1 MRKQLL
7 LMLSLLLYAVGMA
20 AQQPDWGY
28 NPNAYPDEHVIYVGL
43 VDDQGSAVQSFNEN
57 TYLGAFIDGEC
68 RGLAKVSQKSV
79 SDTKTIYYFA
89 LRVKGSDTDNG
100 KAISFRLSVPGA
112 NTSYIYNDLQPAA
125 DAVTYTNKKTTG
137 TLSDLFPLKFIQ
149 PLYYAFTQETV
160 SVKVGEQ
167 LNLLDYITF
176 EPANANIPELN
187 WNMYDESWRENV
199 NIEGNKL
206 TAIKSTGKYG
216 AVGIFPK
223 LWDMKNTGD
232 HTSINVRVIQPAT
245 SIELRDEYKNGITV
259 NLGDTAALNT
269 VLRSGYT
276 TSPADCNEELTW
288 KSSDETALLPMI
300 GSDIGKFNPVKAGT
314 YTMTLSGENASVDL
328 KVTVIKPVEYI
339 NPVGTVKVIKM
350 YVGENLLDIL
360 PSGYKVMPE
369 DAADR
374 SVRYEVNQ
382 SYSDQGVYEDGDGA
396 YKYTDI
402 FGNLY
407 FNEGD
412 EMIALK
418 SGRVRVTIRS
428 VQNPQASCEYEVI
441 VKDGPTSITFKQEEM
456 TFLLPIKDT
465 DKSDISEDIRNNII
479 MTPSWPKYDE
489 NESYDKRSTLL
500 YIQFVKDVTS
510 DTEVITLDYDF
521 TEDKLSASIVN
532 AGRGSV
538 GVIYLSERTVASEEG
553 LKNEEVEIM
562 KKFSVVVMESLKGFN
577 VDNYVEMV
585 STETRDFVLTPD
597 PVGAEVDPSRV
608 EVTITPN
615 SYLPEEWK
623 SMVEIV
629 PTDESKLNYTII
641 PHSVGRATISVK
653 LDGVEVATSNVLIG
667 QRYMQKAG
675 WKWTSFYA
683 GGVRWN
689 SPEYELGNVV
699 EEIRSEDAL
708 LHNDP
713 EYGYFGDLNSLGT
726 GTCYKIKVKEEEP
739 GLLDLRIM
747 YTGAYEDMQT
757 HRQIVP
763 MWNWL
768 GNPYQYDHDINSVFS
783 TEDSNANNF
792 NVGDRIVSK
801 DDGFAEYN
809 GEKWTG
815 TLITLHAGLGYMYF
829 NAGSENVDMEYQRE
843 SLMPQGTPVMNAP
856 QHKQSVWTYNS
867 APFADNMTIVADLGN
882 DYSAERFTVGAFVGD
897 ECRGEG
903 EMIDGKCFITVHA
916 DKGETISFKLHD
928 AVSGEMRT
936 INEQMP
942 FAKMA
947 GSLRAP
953 QRLTVGGIVTGITS
967 ADIASSG
974 IAIVDGQI
982 TVQGMDVADII
993 VCNAS
998 GAVVSTGETTVAGLP
1013 SGVYVVKVKTKDGK
1027 TVTKK
1032 LVK

>member
-1 MRKQLL
+1 
-7 LMLSLLLYAVGMA
+7 MLSLLLYAVGMA

-28 NPNAYPDEHVIYVGL
+28 NPNAYPDEHVIFVGL
-43 VDDQGSAVQSFNEN
+43 VDDQGNAVQSFNDN

-68 RGLAKVSQKSV
+68 RGLAKVSRYSV
-79 SDTKTIYYFA
+79 SDTQTIYYFA
-89 LRVKGSDTDNG
+89 LRVKGTNTDNG
-100 KAISFRLSVPGA
+100 KAITYRLSVGG
-112 NTSYIYNDLQPAA
+112 NQSFVFNDLKPAA
-125 DAVTYTNKKTTG
+125 NAVTYTNNGTTG
-137 TLSDLFPLKFIQ
+137 KLSALYQLTFIRPGYYSIVQ
-149 PLYYAFTQETV
+149 PEV
-160 SVKVGEQ
+160 SVKVGAEF
-167 LNLLDYITF
+167 NLLDHITF
-176 EPANANIPELN
+176 EPANANIPEMN
-187 WNMYDESWRENV
+187 WTMGQGEKENEYAS
-199 NIEGNKL
+199 IKGNTFKAL
-206 TAIKSTGKYG
+206 KSTGKYSWVSVSPNLLG
-216 AVGIFPK
+216 
-223 LWDMKNTGD
+223 MKPTGQY
-232 HTSINVRVIQPAT
+232 TKVSVRVIQPAT

-276 TSPADCNEELTW
+276 TAPADCNEELTW
-288 KSSDETALLPMI
+288 KSSDETAIRPME
-300 GSDIGKFNPVKAGT
+300 GNDIGKFNPVKTGT

-339 NPVGTVKVIKM
+339 NPVGRVKEIKM
-350 YVGENLLDIL
+350 YIGDNLLDIL

-369 DAADR
+369 DATDR
-374 SVRYEVNQ
+374 SVRYEVLPSYNQ
-382 SYSDQGVYEDGDGA
+382 DQEFKYNEILEDKGSDG
-396 YKYTDI
+396 I
-402 FGNLY
+402 FARKPGRAR
-407 FNEGD
+407 
-412 EMIALK
+412 IAII
-418 SGRVRVTIRS
+418 SN
-428 VQNPQASCEYEVI
+428 QNPQATCEYEVI
-441 VKDGPTSITFKQEEM
+441 VKDGPTNITFKQEEM
-456 TFLLPIKDT
+456 TFLMPIKDT
-465 DKSDISEDIRNNII
+465 DKWDISEDIRNNII
-479 MTPSWPKYDE
+479 MTPSWPKYE
-489 NESYDKRSTLL
+489 EYESYDIAQSNLDISSLTDA
-500 YIQFVKDVTS
+500 VKLS
-510 DTEVITLDYDF
+510 YDF
-521 TEDKLSASIVN
+521 KKDIISASVVK
-532 AGRGSV
+532 V
-538 GVIYLSERTVASEEG
+538 GEGWIDISYSSERTIATEEG
-553 LKNEEVEIM
+553 LRNDEYYISNHFHVTI
-562 KKFSVVVMESLKGFN
+562 MESLKGFK
-577 VDNYVEMV
+577 VDGYVEMV

-608 EVTITPN
+608 EVTITPD
-615 SYLPEEWK
+615 SYVSEEWK
-623 SMVEIV
+623 SIVEIV
-629 PTDESKLNYTII
+629 PTDENKLNYTIR
-641 PHSVGRATISVK
+641 PHSVGRAIISVK
-653 LDGVEVATSNVLIG
+653 LDGVEVASSNVLIG

-675 WKWTSFYA
+675 WKWASLY
-683 GGVRWN
+683 GGDVRWN

-713 EYGYFGDLNSLGT
+713 EYGYFGDINRLES

-747 YTGAYEDMQT
+747 YTGAYEDMRT

-768 GNPYQYDHDINSVFS
+768 GNPYQYDHDINSVFVK
-783 TEDSNANNF
+783 EENRNVF

-801 DDGFAEYN
+801 DNGFAEYN

-815 TLITLHAGLGYMYF
+815 TLTTLHAGLGYMYF
-829 NAGSENVDMEYQRE
+829 NAGSENVDMEYLRE
-843 SLMPQGTPVMNAP
+843 GSMPQGTPVMNAP

-882 DYSAERFTVGAFVGD
+882 GYSAERFTVGAFVGD

-953 QRLTVGGIVTGITS
+953 QRLTVGGIVTGITA

-982 TVQGMDVADII
+982 TVQGMDVADVI

-998 GAVVSTGETTVAGLP
+998 GAVVSTGKTTVTGLP

>member
-1 MRKQLL
+1 
-7 LMLSLLLYAVGMA
+7 MLSLLLYAVGMA

-43 VDDQGSAVQSFNEN
+43 VDEQGSAVQSFNDN

-68 RGLAKVSQKSV
+68 RGLAKVSRYSV
-79 SDTKTIYYFA
+79 SDTQTIYYFA
-89 LRVKGSDTDNG
+89 LRVKGTNTDNG
-100 KAISFRLSVPGA
+100 KAISYRLSVGG
-112 NTSYIYNDLQPAA
+112 NQSLVFNDLKPAA
-125 DAVTYTNKKTTG
+125 NAVTYTNNGTTG
-137 TLSDLFPLKFIQ
+137 KLSALYALKFIRPYYYSIVQ
-149 PLYYAFTQETV
+149 PEV
-160 SVKVGEQ
+160 SVKVGAEF
-167 LNLLDYITF
+167 NLLDHITF

-187 WNMYDESWRENV
+187 WTMGQSEKENEYAS
-199 NIEGNKL
+199 IKGNTFKAL
-206 TAIKSTGKYG
+206 KSTGKYG
-216 AVGIFPK
+216 WVSVSPN
-223 LWDMKNTGD
+223 LWDMKPTGQY
-232 HTSINVRVIQPAT
+232 TKVSVRVIQPAT

-328 KVTVIKPVEYI
+328 KVTVIKPVENI
-339 NPVGTVKVIKM
+339 EMVGSVETIKM
-350 YVGENLLDIL
+350 FLGENLLDIL
-360 PSGYKVMPE
+360 PAGYKVMPE
-369 DAADR
+369 DATDR
-374 SVRYEVNQ
+374 SVHYEVNQ
-382 SYSDQGVYEDGDGA
+382 SFSYQGVYEDGDGA

-402 FGNLY
+402 FGDLY

-418 SGRVRVTIRS
+418 PGRVRVTIRS

-441 VKDGPTSITFKQEEM
+441 VKRGPTSITFKQEEM
-456 TFLLPIKDT
+456 TFLMPRKDT
-465 DKSDISEDIRNNII
+465 DKWDISEDIRNNII
-479 MTPSWPKYDE
+479 MTPSWPKYEEYEEYDIA
-489 NESYDKRSTLL
+489 ESDLDILSYTKAVHL
-500 YIQFVKDVTS
+500 Y
-510 DTEVITLDYDF
+510 YDF
-521 TEDKLSASIVN
+521 KNDILSALIDSIGQ
-532 AGRGSV
+532 GRINVS
-538 GVIYLSERTVASEEG
+538 YSSERTIATETG
-553 LKNEEVEIM
+553 LHNDEYNISNH
-562 KKFSVVVMESLKGFN
+562 FNITILESLKGFN
-577 VDNYVEMV
+577 VDGYVEMV

-615 SYLPEEWK
+615 SYVPEEWK

-629 PTDESKLNYTII
+629 PTDESKLNYTIL
-641 PHSVGRATISVK
+641 PHGVGSATISVK
-653 LDGVEVATSNVLIG
+653 LDGVEVATSHVSIG

-683 GGVRWN
+683 GGVSWN

-713 EYGYFGDLNSLGT
+713 EYGYFGDIYSLET
-726 GTCYKIKVKEEEP
+726 GECYKIKVKEEEP

-747 YTGAYEDMQT
+747 YTGAYEDMRT
-757 HRQIVP
+757 HREIVP

-783 TEDSNANNF
+783 TEDTYANKF

-801 DDGFAEYN
+801 DNGFAEYN

-815 TLITLHAGLGYMYF
+815 TLTTLHAGLGYMYF
-829 NAGSENVDMEYQRE
+829 NAASDTIDMEYQRE

-998 GAVVSTGETTVAGLP
+998 GAVVSTGETTVTGLP

>member
-1 MRKQLL
+1 
-7 LMLSLLLYAVGMA
+7 MLSLLLYAVGMA

-43 VDDQGSAVQSFNEN
+43 TEGSLDNCGQKELPEN

-68 RGLAKVSQKSV
+68 RGLAKVQKKSLSV
-79 SDTKTIYYFA
+79 ALTINYFP
-89 LRVKGSDTDNG
+89 LRVKGDTNDEG
-100 KAISFRLSVPGA
+100 KAISFRLLYPGGQL
-112 NTSYIYNDLQPAA
+112 SYVYDLQPAA

-149 PLYYAFTQETV
+149 PLYYGFTQETV

-167 LNLLDYITF
+167 INLLDYITF

-187 WNMYDESWRENV
+187 WNMYEESENV
-199 NIEGNKL
+199 IIEGNKL

-216 AVGIFPK
+216 SVGVFPK
-223 LWDMKNTGD
+223 LWDMKNTGQYSD
-232 HTSINVRVIQPAT
+232 INIRVIQPAT

-276 TSPADCNEELTW
+276 TAPADCNEELTW
-288 KSSDETALLPMI
+288 KSSDETAILPME
-300 GSDIGKFNPVKAGT
+300 GNDIGKFNPVKTGT

-339 NPVGTVKVIKM
+339 NPVGRVKEIKM
-350 YVGENLLDIL
+350 YIGDNLHSIL

-369 DAADR
+369 DATDR
-374 SVRYEVNQ
+374 SVRYEVLPSYNQ
-382 SYSDQGVYEDGDGA
+382 DQEFKYNEILEDNGSEG
-396 YKYTDI
+396 I
-402 FGNLY
+402 FARKPGRAR
-407 FNEGD
+407 
-412 EMIALK
+412 IAII
-418 SGRVRVTIRS
+418 SN
-428 VQNPQASCEYEVI
+428 QNPQASCTYEVI
-441 VKDGPTSITFKQEEM
+441 VKDGPTNITFKQDEM
-456 TFLLPIKDT
+456 TFLMPIKDT
-465 DKSDISEDIRNNII
+465 DKWDISEDIRNNII
-479 MTPSWPKYDE
+479 MTPSWPKYE
-489 NESYDKRSTLL
+489 EYESYDIAQSNLAISSLTDA
-500 YIQFVKDVTS
+500 VKLS
-510 DTEVITLDYDF
+510 YDF
-521 TEDKLSASIVN
+521 KKDSLSASVVK
-532 AGRGSV
+532 V
-538 GVIYLSERTVASEEG
+538 GEGWIDISYSSERTIATEEG
-553 LKNEEVEIM
+553 LRNDEYEISNH
-562 KKFSVVVMESLKGFN
+562 FHVTIMESLKGFK
-577 VDNYVEMV
+577 VDGYVEMV

-597 PVGAEVDPSRV
+597 PVDAEVDPSRV
-608 EVTITPN
+608 EVTITPD
-615 SYLPEEWK
+615 SYVSEEWK
-623 SMVEIV
+623 SIVEIV
-629 PTDESKLNYTII
+629 PTDESKLNYTIR
-641 PHSVGRATISVK
+641 PHSVGRAIISVK
-653 LDGVEVATSNVLIG
+653 LDGVEVASSNVLIG

-675 WKWTSFYA
+675 WKWASLYS
-683 GGVRWN
+683 GDVSWN

-713 EYGYFGDLNSLGT
+713 EYGYFGDINRLES

-747 YTGAYEDMQT
+747 YTGAYEDMRT

-783 TEDSNANNF
+783 TEDAYANNF

-801 DDGFAEYN
+801 DNGFAEYN

-815 TLITLHAGLGYMYF
+815 TLTTLHAGLGYMYF

-953 QRLTVGGIVTGITS
+953 QRLTVGGIVTGITA

-974 IAIVDGQI
+974 IAVVDGQI
-982 TVQGMDVADII
+982 TVQGMDVADVI

-998 GAVVSTGETTVAGLP
+998 GAVVSTGETTITGLP

>member
-1 MRKQLL
+1 
-7 LMLSLLLYAVGMA
+7 MLSLLLYAVGMA

-43 VDDQGSAVQSFNEN
+43 TEGSLDNCGQKELPEN

-68 RGLAKVSQKSV
+68 RGLAKVQKKSLSV
-79 SDTKTIYYFA
+79 ALTINYFP
-89 LRVKGSDTDNG
+89 LRVKGDTNDEG
-100 KAISFRLSVPGA
+100 KAISFRLLYPGGQL
-112 NTSYIYNDLQPAA
+112 SYVYDLQPAA

-149 PLYYAFTQETV
+149 PLYYGFTQETV

-167 LNLLDYITF
+167 INLLDYITF

-187 WNMYDESWRENV
+187 WNMYEESENV
-199 NIEGNKL
+199 IIEGNKL

-216 AVGIFPK
+216 SVGVFPK
-223 LWDMKNTGD
+223 LWDMKNTGQYSD
-232 HTSINVRVIQPAT
+232 INIRVIQPAT

-276 TSPADCNEELTW
+276 TAPADCNEELTW
-288 KSSDETALLPMI
+288 KSNDETAIRPME
-300 GSDIGKFNPVKAGT
+300 GNDIGKFEPVKTGT
-314 YTMTLSGENASVDL
+314 YTMTLGGEKASVDL

-339 NPVGTVKVIKM
+339 EMVGSVKTIKM
-350 YVGENLLDIL
+350 FVGENLLDIL
-360 PSGYKVMPE
+360 PAGYKVMPE
-369 DAADR
+369 DATDR
-374 SVRYEVNQ
+374 SVHYEVNQ
-382 SYSDQGVYEDGDGA
+382 SFSDQGVYEDGDGA

-402 FGNLY
+402 FGDLY

-418 SGRVRVTIRS
+418 PGRVRVTINS
-428 VQNPQASCEYEVI
+428 TQNSRAYCEYEVI
-441 VKDGPTSITFKQEEM
+441 VKRGPTNITFKQEEM
-456 TFLLPIKDT
+456 TFLMPRKDT
-465 DKSDISEDIRNNII
+465 DKWNISEDIRNNII
-479 MTPSWPKYDE
+479 MTPSWPKYEEYEEYDIA
-489 NESYDKRSTLL
+489 ESDLDIRSYTKAVNL
-500 YIQFVKDVTS
+500 YYNFEKDS
-510 DTEVITLDYDF
+510 
-521 TEDKLSASIVN
+521 LSASIDSIGQGWIDV
-532 AGRGSV
+532 S
-538 GVIYLSERTVASEEG
+538 YSSERTIATEEG
-553 LKNEEVEIM
+553 LQNDEYRISNH
-562 KKFSVVVMESLKGFN
+562 FNITILESLKGFK
-577 VDNYVEMV
+577 VDGFVEMV

-597 PVGAEVDPSRV
+597 PVDAEVDPSRV
-608 EVTITPN
+608 EVTITPD
-615 SYLPEEWK
+615 SYVPEEWK
-623 SMVEIV
+623 SIVEIV
-629 PTDESKLNYTII
+629 PTDETMLNYTIR

-653 LDGVEVATSNVLIG
+653 LDGVEVATSHVGIG

-675 WKWTSFYA
+675 WKWASLYG
-683 GGVRWN
+683 GGVSWN

-713 EYGYFGDLNSLGT
+713 EYGYFGDLNSLDT

-747 YTGAYEDMQT
+747 YTGAYEDMRT
-757 HRQIVP
+757 YRQIVP

-768 GNPYQYDHDINSVFS
+768 GNPYQYDHDINSVFVK
-783 TEDSNANNF
+783 EENRNVF

-815 TLITLHAGLGYMYF
+815 TLTTLRAGLGYMYF
-829 NAGSENVDMEYQRE
+829 NAGSENVDMELEHEYY
-843 SLMPQGTPVMNAP
+843 MPQGTPVMNVP

-916 DKGETISFKLHD
+916 DKGETISFKLYD

-953 QRLTVGGIVTGITS
+953 QRLTVGGIVTGITA

-974 IAIVDGQI
+974 IAVVDGQI
-982 TVQGMDVADII
+982 TVQGMDVADVI

-998 GAVVSTGETTVAGLP
+998 GAVVSTGETTVTGLP

>member
-1 MRKQLL
+1 
-7 LMLSLLLYAVGMA
+7 MLSLLLYAVGMA

-43 VDDQGSAVQSFNEN
+43 TEGSLDNCGQKELPEN

-68 RGLAKVSQKSV
+68 RGLAKVQKKSLSV
-79 SDTKTIYYFA
+79 ALTINYFP
-89 LRVKGSDTDNG
+89 LRVKGDTNDEG
-100 KAISFRLSVPGA
+100 KAISFRLLYPGGQL
-112 NTSYIYNDLQPAA
+112 SYVYDLQPAA

-149 PLYYAFTQETV
+149 PLYYGFTQETV

-167 LNLLDYITF
+167 INLLDYITF

-187 WNMYDESWRENV
+187 WNMYEESENV

-216 AVGIFPK
+216 SVGVFPK
-223 LWDMKNTGD
+223 LWDMKNTGQYSD
-232 HTSINVRVIQPAT
+232 INIRVIQPAT

-276 TSPADCNEELTW
+276 TAPADCNEELTW
-288 KSSDETALLPMI
+288 KSSDETAIRPME
-300 GSDIGKFNPVKAGT
+300 GNDIGKFNPVKTGT

-339 NPVGTVKVIKM
+339 NPVGRVKEIKM
-350 YVGENLLDIL
+350 YIGDNLLDIL

-369 DAADR
+369 DATDR
-374 SVRYEVNQ
+374 SVRYEVLPSYNQ
-382 SYSDQGVYEDGDGA
+382 DQDFKYNEILEDNGSEG
-396 YKYTDI
+396 I
-402 FGNLY
+402 FARKPGRAR
-407 FNEGD
+407 
-412 EMIALK
+412 IAII
-418 SGRVRVTIRS
+418 SN
-428 VQNPQASCEYEVI
+428 QNPQATCTYEVI
-441 VKDGPTSITFKQEEM
+441 VKDGPTNITFKQDEM
-456 TFLLPIKDT
+456 TFLMPIKDT
-465 DKSDISEDIRNNII
+465 DKWDISEDIRNNII
-479 MTPSWPKYDE
+479 MTPSWPKYE
-489 NESYDKRSTLL
+489 EYESYDIAQSNLDISSLTDA
-500 YIQFVKDVTS
+500 VKLS
-510 DTEVITLDYDF
+510 YDF
-521 TEDKLSASIVN
+521 KKDIISASVVK
-532 AGRGSV
+532 V
-538 GVIYLSERTVASEEG
+538 GEGWIDISYSSERTIATEEG
-553 LKNEEVEIM
+553 LQNDEYYISNHFHVTIL
-562 KKFSVVVMESLKGFN
+562 ESLKGFK
-577 VDNYVEMV
+577 VDEYVEMV

-615 SYLPEEWK
+615 SYVPEEWK

-629 PTDESKLNYTII
+629 PTDESKLNYTIL
-641 PHSVGRATISVK
+641 PHGVGSATISVK
-653 LDGVEVATSNVLIG
+653 LDGEEVATSYVSIG

-683 GGVRWN
+683 GGVSWN

-699 EEIRSEDAL
+699 EEIRSADAL

-713 EYGYFGDLNSLGT
+713 EYGYFGDLNRLES

-757 HRQIVP
+757 YRQIVP

-801 DDGFAEYN
+801 DNGFAEYN

-815 TLITLHAGLGYMYF
+815 TLTTLHAGLGYMYF

-942 FAKMA
+942 FTKMA

-953 QRLTVGGIVTGITS
+953 QRLTVGGIVTGITA

-974 IAIVDGQI
+974 IAVVDGQI
-982 TVQGMDVADII
+982 TVQGMDVADVI

-998 GAVVSTGETTVAGLP
+998 GAVVSTGETTVTGLP

>member
-1 MRKQLL
+1 
-7 LMLSLLLYAVGMA
+7 MA

-43 VDDQGSAVQSFNEN
+43 VDDQGSAVQSFNDN
-57 TYLGAFIDGEC
+57 TYLGAFIEGEC
-68 RGLAKVSQKSV
+68 RGLAKVSRYSV
-79 SDTKTIYYFA
+79 SDTQTIYYFA
-89 LRVKGSDTDNG
+89 LRVKGTNTDNG
-100 KAISFRLSVPGA
+100 KAISYRLSVGG
-112 NTSYIYNDLQPAA
+112 NQSLVYNDLKPAA
-125 DAVTYTNKKTTG
+125 NAVTYTNNGTTG
-137 TLSDLFPLKFIQ
+137 KLSALYQLTFIRPGYYSIVQ
-149 PLYYAFTQETV
+149 PEV
-160 SVKVGEQ
+160 SVKVGAEF
-167 LNLLDYITF
+167 NLLDHITF
-176 EPANANIPELN
+176 EPANANIPEMN
-187 WNMYDESWRENV
+187 WTMGQGEKENEYAS
-199 NIEGNKL
+199 IKGNTFKAL
-206 TAIKSTGKYG
+206 KSTGKYG
-216 AVGIFPK
+216 SVSVSPN
-223 LWDMKNTGD
+223 LWGMKPAGQYTKV
-232 HTSINVRVIQPAT
+232 SVRVIQPAT

-339 NPVGTVKVIKM
+339 NPVGRVKEIKM
-350 YVGENLLDIL
+350 YIGDNLLSIL

-369 DAADR
+369 DATDR
-374 SVRYEVNQ
+374 SVRYEVLPSYNQ
-382 SYSDQGVYEDGDGA
+382 DQEFKYNEILEDNGSEG
-396 YKYTDI
+396 I
-402 FGNLY
+402 FARKPGRAR
-407 FNEGD
+407 
-412 EMIALK
+412 IAII
-418 SGRVRVTIRS
+418 SN
-428 VQNPQASCEYEVI
+428 QNPQATCTYEVI
-441 VKDGPTSITFKQEEM
+441 VKDGPTNITFKQEEM
-456 TFLLPIKDT
+456 TFLMPIKDT
-465 DKSDISEDIRNNII
+465 DKWDISEDIRNNII
-479 MTPSWPKYDE
+479 MTPSWPKYE
-489 NESYDKRSTLL
+489 EYESYDIAQSNLDISSLTDA
-500 YIQFVKDVTS
+500 VKLS
-510 DTEVITLDYDF
+510 YDF
-521 TEDKLSASIVN
+521 KKDSLSASVVK
-532 AGRGSV
+532 V
-538 GVIYLSERTVASEEG
+538 GEGWIDISYSSERTIATEEG
-553 LKNEEVEIM
+553 LQNDEYYISNHFHVTIL
-562 KKFSVVVMESLKGFN
+562 ESLKGFK
-577 VDNYVEMV
+577 VDGYVDMV

-615 SYLPEEWK
+615 TYVSEEWK
-623 SMVEIV
+623 SIVEIV
-629 PTDESKLNYTII
+629 PTDETMLNYTIK

-653 LDGVEVATSNVLIG
+653 LDGEEVATSYVSIG

-675 WKWTSFYA
+675 WKWTSFYG

-713 EYGYFGDLNSLGT
+713 EYGYFGDIYSLET
-726 GTCYKIKVKEEEP
+726 GECYKIKVKEEEP

-747 YTGAYEDMQT
+747 YTGGYEDMQT

-768 GNPYQYDHDINSVFS
+768 GNPYQYDHDINSVFVK
-783 TEDSNANNF
+783 EENRNVF

-801 DDGFAEYN
+801 DNGFAEYN

-815 TLITLHAGLGYMYF
+815 TLTTLHAGLGYMYF
-829 NAGSENVDMEYQRE
+829 NAGSENVDMEYLHE
-843 SLMPQGTPVMNAP
+843 GSMPQGTPVMNAP

-953 QRLTVGGIVTGITS
+953 QRLTVGGIVTGITA

-974 IAIVDGQI
+974 IAVVDGQI
-982 TVQGMDVADII
+982 TVQGMDVADVI

>member
-1 MRKQLL
+1 
-7 LMLSLLLYAVGMA
+7 MLSLLLYAVGMA
-20 AQQPDWGY
+20 AQQPNWGY
-28 NPNAYPDEHVIYVGL
+28 NPNAYPDEHVIYTGL
-43 VDDQGSAVQSFNEN
+43 TEGSLDNCGQKELPEN

-68 RGLAKVSQKSV
+68 RGLAKVQKKSLSV
-79 SDTKTIYYFA
+79 ALTINYFP
-89 LRVKGSDTDNG
+89 LRVKGDTNDEG
-100 KAISFRLSVPGA
+100 KAISFRLLYPGGQL
-112 NTSYIYNDLQPAA
+112 SYVYDLQPAA

-149 PLYYAFTQETV
+149 PLYYGFTQETV

-167 LNLLDYITF
+167 INLLDYITF

-187 WNMYDESWRENV
+187 WNMYEESENV
-199 NIEGNKL
+199 IIEGNKL

-216 AVGIFPK
+216 SVGVFPK
-223 LWDMKNTGD
+223 LWDMKNTGQYSD
-232 HTSINVRVIQPAT
+232 INIRVIQPAT

-276 TSPADCNEELTW
+276 TAPADCNEELTW
-288 KSSDETALLPMI
+288 KSSDETAILPMI
-300 GSDIGKFNPVKAGT
+300 GSDIGKFNPVKTGT

-339 NPVGTVKVIKM
+339 NPVGRVKDIKM
-350 YVGENLLDIL
+350 YIGDNLLDIL

-369 DAADR
+369 DATDR
-374 SVRYEVNQ
+374 SVRYEVLPSYNQ
-382 SYSDQGVYEDGDGA
+382 DQEFKYNEILEDNGPEG
-396 YKYTDI
+396 I
-402 FGNLY
+402 FARKPGRAR
-407 FNEGD
+407 
-412 EMIALK
+412 IAII
-418 SGRVRVTIRS
+418 SN
-428 VQNPQASCEYEVI
+428 QNPQASCTYEVI
-441 VKDGPTSITFKQEEM
+441 VKDGPTNITFKQEEM
-456 TFLLPIKDT
+456 TFLMPIKDT
-465 DKSDISEDIRNNII
+465 DKWDISEDIRNNII
-479 MTPSWPKYDE
+479 MTPSWPKYE
-489 NESYDKRSTLL
+489 EYESYDIAQSNLDISSLTDA
-500 YIQFVKDVTS
+500 VKLS
-510 DTEVITLDYDF
+510 YDF
-521 TEDKLSASIVN
+521 KKDIISASIVK
-532 AGRGSV
+532 V
-538 GVIYLSERTVASEEG
+538 GEGWIDISYSSERTIATEEG
-553 LKNEEVEIM
+553 LRNDEYEISNH
-562 KKFSVVVMESLKGFN
+562 FHVTIMESLKGFN
-577 VDNYVEMV
+577 VDGYVDMV

-615 SYLPEEWK
+615 TYVSEEWK

-629 PTDESKLNYTII
+629 PTDETMLNYTIR

-653 LDGVEVATSNVLIG
+653 LDGVEVATSYVSIG
-667 QRYMQKAG
+667 QRYVQKAG
-675 WKWTSFYA
+675 WKWTSFYG
-683 GGVRWN
+683 GGVSWN

-713 EYGYFGDLNSLGT
+713 EYGYFGDIYSLET
-726 GTCYKIKVKEEEP
+726 GECYKIKVKEEEP
-739 GLLDLRIM
+739 GLLDLRIR
-747 YTGAYEDMQT
+747 YTGGYEDMQT

-768 GNPYQYDHDINSVFS
+768 GNPYQYDHDINSVFVK
-783 TEDSNANNF
+783 EENRNVF

-815 TLITLHAGLGYMYF
+815 TLTTLRAGLGYMYF
-829 NAGSENVDMEYQRE
+829 NAGSENVDMEYLRE
-843 SLMPQGTPVMNAP
+843 GSMPQGTPVMNAP

-953 QRLTVGGIVTGITS
+953 QRLTVGGIVTGITA

-982 TVQGMDVADII
+982 TVQGMDVADVI

-998 GAVVSTGETTVAGLP
+998 GAVVSTGETTVTGLP

>member
-1 MRKQLL
+1 
-7 LMLSLLLYAVGMA
+7 MLSLLLYAVGMA

-43 VDDQGSAVQSFNEN
+43 VDDKGSAVQSFNAN

-68 RGLAKVSQKSV
+68 RGIAEVSQKSV

-100 KAISFRLSVPGA
+100 KAISFRLSIPGA
-112 NTSYIYNDLQPAA
+112 NMSYIYNDLKPAA
-125 DAVTYTNKKTTG
+125 NAVTYTNKKTTG

-149 PLYYAFTQETV
+149 PLYYGFTQETV

-167 LNLLDYITF
+167 INLLDYITF

-187 WNMYDESWRENV
+187 WNMYEESENV
-199 NIEGNKL
+199 IIEGNKL

-216 AVGIFPK
+216 SVGVFPK
-223 LWDMKNTGD
+223 LWDMKNTGQYSD
-232 HTSINVRVIQPAT
+232 INIRVIQPAT

-276 TSPADCNEELTW
+276 TAPADCNEELTW
-288 KSSDETALLPMI
+288 KSSDETAIRPMTSE
-300 GSDIGKFNPVKAGT
+300 SDLGKFEPVKAGT

-418 SGRVRVTIRS
+418 PGRVRVTIRS

-441 VKDGPTSITFKQEEM
+441 VKRGPTSITFKQEEM

-489 NESYDKRSTLL
+489 NESYDEHPTLL
-500 YIQFVKDVTS
+500 FFEFIRDDTS
-510 DTEVITLDYDF
+510 DTKAITLDYDF

-538 GVIYLSERTVASEEG
+538 NVLYASERTVASEEG
-553 LKNEEVEIM
+553 LKNEEVEII
-562 KKFSVVVMESLKGFN
+562 KAFSVVVMESLKGFN
-577 VDNYVEMV
+577 VDGHVDMV
-585 STETRDFVLTPD
+585 STETHDFVLTPD

-615 SYLPEEWK
+615 SYVPEEWK

-629 PTDESKLNYTII
+629 PTDESKLNYTIL
-641 PHSVGRATISVK
+641 PHGVGSATISVK
-653 LDGVEVATSNVLIG
+653 LDGEEVATSYVSIG

-675 WKWTSFYA
+675 WKWTSLYA
-683 GGVRWN
+683 GGVSWN

-713 EYGYFGDLNSLGT
+713 EYGYFGDIYGLGT

-801 DDGFAEYN
+801 DNGFAEYN

-815 TLITLHAGLGYMYF
+815 TLTTLHAGLGYMYF

-882 DYSAERFTVGAFVGD
+882 EYSAERFTVGAFVGD

-916 DKGETISFKLHD
+916 DKGETVSFKLHD

-942 FAKMA
+942 FTKMA

-998 GAVVSTGETTVAGLP
+998 GAVVSTGETTVTGLP

>member
-1 MRKQLL
+1 
-7 LMLSLLLYAVGMA
+7 MLSLLLYAVGMA

-43 VDDQGSAVQSFNEN
+43 TEGNLDNCGQKELPEN

-68 RGLAKVSQKSV
+68 RGLAKVQKKSLSV
-79 SDTKTIYYFA
+79 ALTINYFP
-89 LRVKGSDTDNG
+89 LRVKGDTNDEG
-100 KAISFRLSVPGA
+100 KAISFRLLYPGGQL
-112 NTSYIYNDLQPAA
+112 SYVYDLQPAA

-149 PLYYAFTQETV
+149 PLYYGFTQETV

-167 LNLLDYITF
+167 INLLDYITF

-187 WNMYDESWRENV
+187 WNMYEESENV
-199 NIEGNKL
+199 IIEGNKL
-206 TAIKSTGKYG
+206 TAIKSTRKYG
-216 AVGIFPK
+216 SVGVFPK
-223 LWDMKNTGD
+223 LWDMKNTGQYSD
-232 HTSINVRVIQPAT
+232 INIRVIQPAT

-276 TSPADCNEELTW
+276 TAPADCNEELTW

-339 NPVGTVKVIKM
+339 EMVGSVKTIKM
-350 YVGENLLDIL
+350 FVGENLLDIL
-360 PSGYKVMPE
+360 PAGYKVMPE
-369 DAADR
+369 DATDR
-374 SVRYEVNQ
+374 SVHYEVNQ
-382 SYSDQGVYEDGDGA
+382 SFSDQGVYEYGDGV

-402 FGNLY
+402 FGDLY

-418 SGRVRVTIRS
+418 PGRVRVTINS
-428 VQNPQASCEYEVI
+428 TQNSRAYCEYEVI
-441 VKDGPTSITFKQEEM
+441 VKRGPTNITFKQEEM
-456 TFLLPIKDT
+456 TFLMPRKDT
-465 DKSDISEDIRNNII
+465 DKWDISEDIRNNII
-479 MTPSWPKYDE
+479 MTPSWPKYEEYEEYDIA
-489 NESYDKRSTLL
+489 ESDLDILSYTKAVKL
-500 YIQFVKDVTS
+500 YYNF
-510 DTEVITLDYDF
+510 E
-521 TEDKLSASIVN
+521 EDSLSASIDSIGG
-532 AGRGSV
+532 GRINVS
-538 GVIYLSERTVASEEG
+538 YSSERTIATEEG
-553 LKNEEVEIM
+553 LQNDEYRISNH
-562 KKFSVVVMESLKGFN
+562 FNITILESLKGFK
-577 VDNYVEMV
+577 VDGYVEMV

-597 PVGAEVDPSRV
+597 PVDAEVDPSRV
-608 EVTITPN
+608 EVTITPD
-615 SYLPEEWK
+615 SYVPEEWK

-629 PTDESKLNYTII
+629 PTDETKLNYTIL

-653 LDGVEVATSNVLIG
+653 LDGVEVATSHVGIG

-675 WKWTSFYA
+675 WKWTSFYS
-683 GGVRWN
+683 GGVSWN
-689 SPEYELGNVV
+689 SPEYELGDVV

-713 EYGYFGDLNSLGT
+713 EYGYFGDLNRLEP

-739 GLLDLRIM
+739 GLLNLRI
-747 YTGAYEDMQT
+747 YPGGYEDMRPY
-757 HRQIVP
+757 RQIVP

-768 GNPYQYDHDINSVFS
+768 GNPYQYDHDINSVFF
-783 TEDSNANNF
+783 TEDANANKF

-801 DDGFAEYN
+801 DNGFAEYN

-815 TLITLHAGLGYMYF
+815 TLTTLHAGLGYMYF
-829 NAGSENVDMEYQRE
+829 NAASDTINMELKYE
-843 SLMPQGTPVMNAP
+843 WNMPQGTPVMNAP

-942 FAKMA
+942 FTKMA

-998 GAVVSTGETTVAGLP
+998 GAVVSTGETTVTGLP

>member
-1 MRKQLL
+1 
-7 LMLSLLLYAVGMA
+7 MA

-43 VDDQGSAVQSFNEN
+43 VDDKGSAVQSFNAN

-68 RGLAKVSQKSV
+68 RGIAEVSQKSV

-100 KAISFRLSVPGA
+100 KAISFRLSIPGT
-112 NTSYIYNDLQPAA
+112 NMSYIYNDLKPAA
-125 DAVTYTNKKTTG
+125 NAVTYTNKKTTG

-149 PLYYAFTQETV
+149 PLYYGFTQETV

-167 LNLLDYITF
+167 INLLDYITF

-187 WNMYDESWRENV
+187 WNMYEESENV
-199 NIEGNKL
+199 IIEGNKL

-216 AVGIFPK
+216 SVGVFPK
-223 LWDMKNTGD
+223 LWDIKNTGQYSD
-232 HTSINVRVIQPAT
+232 INIRVIQPAT

-276 TSPADCNEELTW
+276 TAPADCNEELTW

-300 GSDIGKFNPVKAGT
+300 GSDIGKFNPVKTGT

-339 NPVGTVKVIKM
+339 NPVGRVKEIKM
-350 YVGENLLDIL
+350 YIGDNLLSIL

-369 DAADR
+369 DATDR
-374 SVRYEVNQ
+374 SVHYEVLPNYNQ
-382 SYSDQGVYEDGDGA
+382 DQEFKYNEILEDNGSEG
-396 YKYTDI
+396 I
-402 FGNLY
+402 FARKPGRAR
-407 FNEGD
+407 
-412 EMIALK
+412 IAII
-418 SGRVRVTIRS
+418 SN
-428 VQNPQASCEYEVI
+428 QNPQAACTYEVI
-441 VKDGPTSITFKQEEM
+441 VKDGPTNITFKQEEM
-456 TFLLPIKDT
+456 TFLMPIKDT
-465 DKSDISEDIRNNII
+465 DKWDISEDIRNNII
-479 MTPSWPKYDE
+479 MTPSWPKYE
-489 NESYDKRSTLL
+489 EYESYDIAQSNLDISSLTDAVKL
-500 YIQFVKDVTS
+500 Y
-510 DTEVITLDYDF
+510 YDF
-521 TEDKLSASIVN
+521 KKDSLSASVVK
-532 AGRGSV
+532 V
-538 GVIYLSERTVASEEG
+538 GEGWIDISYSSERTIATEEG
-553 LKNEEVEIM
+553 LRNDEYEISNH
-562 KKFSVVVMESLKGFN
+562 FHVTIMESLKGFK
-577 VDNYVEMV
+577 VDGYVDMV

-608 EVTITPN
+608 EVTITPD
-615 SYLPEEWK
+615 SYVSEEWK
-623 SMVEIV
+623 SIVEIV
-629 PTDESKLNYTII
+629 PTDETMLNYTIR

-653 LDGVEVATSNVLIG
+653 LDGVEVATSYVSIG

-675 WKWTSFYA
+675 WKWTSLYS
-683 GGVRWN
+683 GGVSWN
-689 SPEYELGNVV
+689 SPEYELGDVV

-713 EYGYFGDLNSLGT
+713 EYGYFGDLNRLEP

-739 GLLDLRIM
+739 GLLNLRI
-747 YTGAYEDMQT
+747 YPGGYEDMRPY
-757 HRQIVP
+757 RQIVP

-783 TEDSNANNF
+783 TEDANANKF

-801 DDGFAEYN
+801 DNGFAEYN

-815 TLITLHAGLGYMYF
+815 TLTTLHAGLGYMYF
-829 NAGSENVDMEYQRE
+829 NAASDTINMELKYE
-843 SLMPQGTPVMNAP
+843 WNMPQGTPVMNAP

-882 DYSAERFTVGAFVGD
+882 EYSAERFTVGAFVGE

-903 EMIDGKCFITVHA
+903 EMIEGKCFITVHA
-916 DKGETISFKLHD
+916 DKGETISFKLYD

-953 QRLTVGGIVTGITS
+953 QRLTVGGIVTGITA

-974 IAIVDGQI
+974 IAVVDGQI
-982 TVQGMDVADII
+982 TVQGMDVADVI

-998 GAVVSTGETTVAGLP
+998 GAVVSTGETTVTGLP

>member
-1 MRKQLL
+1 
-7 LMLSLLLYAVGMA
+7 MLSLLLYAVGMA

-43 VDDQGSAVQSFNEN
+43 VDDQGSAVQSFNDN

-68 RGLAKVSQKSV
+68 RGLAKVSRYSV
-79 SDTKTIYYFA
+79 SDTQTIYYFA
-89 LRVKGSDTDNG
+89 LRVKGTNTDNG
-100 KAISFRLSVPGA
+100 KAISYRLSVGG
-112 NTSYIYNDLQPAA
+112 NQSFVFNDLKPAA
-125 DAVTYTNKKTTG
+125 NAVTYTNNGTTG
-137 TLSDLFPLKFIQ
+137 KLSALYQLTFIRPGYYSIVQ
-149 PLYYAFTQETV
+149 PEV
-160 SVKVGEQ
+160 SVKVGAEF
-167 LNLLDYITF
+167 NLLDHITF
-176 EPANANIPELN
+176 EPANANIPEMN
-187 WNMYDESWRENV
+187 WTMGQGEKENEYAS
-199 NIEGNKL
+199 IKGNTFKAL
-206 TAIKSTGKYG
+206 KSTGKYG
-216 AVGIFPK
+216 SVSVSPN
-223 LWDMKNTGD
+223 LWGMKPAGQYTKV
-232 HTSINVRVIQPAT
+232 SIRIIQPAT

-276 TSPADCNEELTW
+276 TAPADCNEELTW
-288 KSSDETALLPMI
+288 KSSDETAIRPMTSE
-300 GSDIGKFNPVKAGT
+300 SDLGKFEPVKTGT
-314 YTMTLSGENASVDL
+314 YTMTLGGENASVDL

-339 NPVGTVKVIKM
+339 NPVGRVKEIKM
-350 YVGENLLDIL
+350 YIGDNLLDIL

-369 DAADR
+369 DATDR
-374 SVRYEVNQ
+374 SVRYEVLPSYNQ
-382 SYSDQGVYEDGDGA
+382 DQEFKYNEILEDKGSEG
-396 YKYTDI
+396 I
-402 FGNLY
+402 FARKPGRAR
-407 FNEGD
+407 
-412 EMIALK
+412 IAII
-418 SGRVRVTIRS
+418 SN
-428 VQNPQASCEYEVI
+428 QNPQATCTYEVI
-441 VKDGPTSITFKQEEM
+441 VKDGPTNITFKQEEM
-456 TFLLPIKDT
+456 TFLMPIKDT
-465 DKSDISEDIRNNII
+465 DKWNISEDIRNNII
-479 MTPSWPKYDE
+479 MTPSWPKYEEYEEYDIA
-489 NESYDKRSTLL
+489 ESDLDILSYTKAVNL
-500 YIQFVKDVTS
+500 YYNFEKDS
-510 DTEVITLDYDF
+510 
-521 TEDKLSASIVN
+521 LSASIDSIGG
-532 AGRGSV
+532 GRIKVS
-538 GVIYLSERTVASEEG
+538 YSSERTIATEEG
-553 LKNEEVEIM
+553 LQNDEYRISNH
-562 KKFSVVVMESLKGFN
+562 FNITILESLKGFK
-577 VDNYVEMV
+577 VDGYVDMV

-597 PVGAEVDPSRV
+597 PVDAEVDPSRV
-608 EVTITPN
+608 EVTITPD
-615 SYLPEEWK
+615 SYVPEEWK

-629 PTDESKLNYTII
+629 PTDETKLNYTIL
-641 PHSVGRATISVK
+641 PHGVGRATISVK
-653 LDGVEVATSNVLIG
+653 LDGVEVATSHVEIG

-675 WKWTSFYA
+675 WKWTSLYS
-683 GGVRWN
+683 GGVSWN

-713 EYGYFGDLNSLGT
+713 EYGYFGDINSLES

-747 YTGAYEDMQT
+747 YTGAYEDMRT

-768 GNPYQYDHDINSVFS
+768 GNPYQYDHDINSVFVK
-783 TEDSNANNF
+783 EENINVF

-815 TLITLHAGLGYMYF
+815 TLTTLHAGLGYMYF

-953 QRLTVGGIVTGITS
+953 QRLTVGGIVTGITA

-974 IAIVDGQI
+974 IAVVDGQI
-982 TVQGMDVADII
+982 TVLGMDVADVI

>member
-1 MRKQLL
+1 
-7 LMLSLLLYAVGMA
+7 MA

-43 VDDQGSAVQSFNEN
+43 VDDQGSAVQSFNDN

-68 RGLAKVSQKSV
+68 RGLAKVSRYSV
-79 SDTKTIYYFA
+79 SDTQTIYYFA
-89 LRVKGSDTDNG
+89 LRVKGTNTDNG
-100 KAISFRLSVPGA
+100 KAISYRLSIPGA
-112 NTSYIYNDLQPAA
+112 NMSYIYNDLKPAA
-125 DAVTYTNKKTTG
+125 NAVTYTNKKTTG

-149 PLYYAFTQETV
+149 PLYYGFTQETV

-167 LNLLDYITF
+167 INLLDYITF

-187 WNMYDESWRENV
+187 WNMYEESENV
-199 NIEGNKL
+199 IIEGNKL

-216 AVGIFPK
+216 SVGVFPK
-223 LWDMKNTGD
+223 LWDMKNTGQYSD
-232 HTSINVRVIQPAT
+232 INIRVIQPAT
-245 SIELRDEYKNGITV
+245 SIELRDEFKNGITV

-276 TSPADCNEELTW
+276 TAPADCNEELTW

-328 KVTVIKPVEYI
+328 KVTVIKPVESI
-339 NPVGTVKVIKM
+339 NPVGTVKEIKM

-418 SGRVRVTIRS
+418 PGRVRVTIRS
-428 VQNPQASCEYEVI
+428 VQNPQVSCTYEVI

-479 MTPSWPKYDE
+479 MTPSWPKFDE
-489 NESYDKRSTLL
+489 NESYDKQRTYLL
-500 YIQFVKDVTS
+500 MECGYG
-510 DTEVITLDYDF
+510 DTKPITLDYDF
-521 TEDKLSASIVN
+521 MEDKLSASIVN
-532 AGRGSV
+532 AGRGTV
-538 GVIYLSERTVASEEG
+538 NVLYVSERTVASEEG

-562 KKFSVVVMESLKGFN
+562 KEFSVVVMESLKGFN
-577 VDNYVEMV
+577 VDGYVEMV

-608 EVTITPN
+608 EVTITPD
-615 SYLPEEWK
+615 SYVSEEWK

-629 PTDESKLNYTII
+629 PTDETMLNYTIK

-653 LDGVEVATSNVLIG
+653 LDGVEVATSHVGIG

-675 WKWTSFYA
+675 WKWTSLYS
-683 GGVRWN
+683 GGVSWN
-689 SPEYELGNVV
+689 SPEYELGDVV

-713 EYGYFGDLNSLGT
+713 EYGYFGDLNRLEP

-739 GLLDLRIM
+739 GLLNLRI
-747 YTGAYEDMQT
+747 YPGGYEDMRPY
-757 HRQIVP
+757 RQIVP

-783 TEDSNANNF
+783 TEDANANKF

-801 DDGFAEYN
+801 DNGFAEYN

-815 TLITLHAGLGYMYF
+815 TLTTLHAGLGYMYF
-829 NAGSENVDMEYQRE
+829 NAASDTINMELKYE
-843 SLMPQGTPVMNAP
+843 WNMPQGTPVMNAP

-974 IAIVDGQI
+974 IAVVDGQI

-998 GAVVSTGETTVAGLP
+998 GAVVSTGETTVTGLP

>member
-1 MRKQLL
+1 
-7 LMLSLLLYAVGMA
+7 MA

-43 VDDQGSAVQSFNEN
+43 VDDQGSAVQSFNDN

-68 RGLAKVSQKSV
+68 RGLAKVSRYSV
-79 SDTKTIYYFA
+79 SDTQTIYYFA
-89 LRVKGSDTDNG
+89 LRVKGTNTDNG
-100 KAISFRLSVPGA
+100 KAISYRLSVGG
-112 NTSYIYNDLQPAA
+112 NHSFVFNDLKPAA
-125 DAVTYTNKKTTG
+125 NAVTYTNNGTTG
-137 TLSDLFPLKFIQ
+137 KLSALYQLTFIRPGYYSIVQ
-149 PLYYAFTQETV
+149 PEV
-160 SVKVGEQ
+160 SVKVGAEF
-167 LNLLDYITF
+167 NLLDHITF
-176 EPANANIPELN
+176 EPANANIPEMN
-187 WNMYDESWRENV
+187 WTMGQGEKENEYAS
-199 NIEGNKL
+199 IKGNTFKAL
-206 TAIKSTGKYG
+206 KSTGKYSWVNVSPNLLG
-216 AVGIFPK
+216 
-223 LWDMKNTGD
+223 MKPTGQY
-232 HTSINVRVIQPAT
+232 TKVSVRVIQPAT

-276 TSPADCNEELTW
+276 TAPADCNEELTW
-288 KSSDETALLPMI
+288 KSSDETAIRPMTSE
-300 GSDIGKFNPVKAGT
+300 SDLGKFEPVKTGT

-339 NPVGTVKVIKM
+339 EMVGSVKTIKM
-350 YVGENLLDIL
+350 FVGENLLNIL
-360 PSGYKVMPE
+360 PAGYKVMPE
-369 DAADR
+369 DATDR
-374 SVRYEVNQ
+374 SVKYEVNQ
-382 SYSDQGVYEDGDGA
+382 SFSDQGVYEDGDGA

-402 FGNLY
+402 FGDIH

-418 SGRVRVTIRS
+418 PGRVRVTINS
-428 VQNPQASCEYEVI
+428 TQNSRAYCEYEVI
-441 VKDGPTSITFKQEEM
+441 VKRGPTSITFKQEEM
-456 TFLLPIKDT
+456 TFLMPRKDT
-465 DKSDISEDIRNNII
+465 DKWDISEDIRNNII
-479 MTPSWPKYDE
+479 MTPSWPKYEEYEEYDIAQSDLDIL
-489 NESYDKRSTLL
+489 SYTKAVNL
-500 YIQFVKDVTS
+500 YYNFEKDS
-510 DTEVITLDYDF
+510 
-521 TEDKLSASIVN
+521 LSASIDSIGQ
-532 AGRGSV
+532 GRINVS
-538 GVIYLSERTVASEEG
+538 YSSERTIATEEG
-553 LKNEEVEIM
+553 LQNDEYRISNH
-562 KKFSVVVMESLKGFN
+562 FNITILESLKGFK
-577 VDNYVEMV
+577 VDGYVEMV

-597 PVGAEVDPSRV
+597 PVDAEVDPSRV
-608 EVTITPN
+608 EVTITP
-615 SYLPEEWK
+615 YTDVPEEWK
-623 SMVEIV
+623 SIVEIV
-629 PTDESKLNYTII
+629 PTDETMLNYTIK

-653 LDGVEVATSNVLIG
+653 LDGVEVATSHVGIG

-675 WKWTSFYA
+675 WKWTSLYS
-683 GGVRWN
+683 GGVSWN
-689 SPEYELGNVV
+689 SPEYELGDVV

-713 EYGYFGDLNSLGT
+713 EYGYFGDLNRLEPGE
-726 GTCYKIKVKEEEP
+726 CYKIKVKEEEP
-739 GLLDLRIM
+739 GLLNLRI
-747 YTGAYEDMQT
+747 YPGGYEDMRPY
-757 HRQIVP
+757 RQIVP

-783 TEDSNANNF
+783 TEDANANKF

-801 DDGFAEYN
+801 DNGFAEYN

-815 TLITLHAGLGYMYF
+815 TLTTLHAGLGYMYF
-829 NAGSENVDMEYQRE
+829 NAASDTINMELKYE
-843 SLMPQGTPVMNAP
+843 WNMPQGTPVMNAP

-882 DYSAERFTVGAFVGD
+882 DYSAERLTVGAFVGD

-953 QRLTVGGIVTGITS
+953 QRLTVGGIVTGITA

-974 IAIVDGQI
+974 IAVVDGQI
-982 TVQGMDVADII
+982 TVQGMDVADVI

-998 GAVVSTGETTVAGLP
+998 GAVVSTGETTVTGLP

>member
-1 MRKQLL
+1 
-7 LMLSLLLYAVGMA
+7 MA

-43 VDDQGSAVQSFNEN
+43 VDDKGSAVQSFNAN

-68 RGLAKVSQKSV
+68 RGIAEVSQKSV

-112 NTSYIYNDLQPAA
+112 NTSYIYNDLKPAA
-125 DAVTYTNKKTTG
+125 NAVTYTNKKTTG

-149 PLYYAFTQETV
+149 PLYYGFTQETV

-167 LNLLDYITF
+167 INLLDYITF

-187 WNMYDESWRENV
+187 WNMYEESENV
-199 NIEGNKL
+199 IIEGNKL

-216 AVGIFPK
+216 SVGVFPK
-223 LWDMKNTGD
+223 LWDMKNTGQYSD
-232 HTSINVRVIQPAT
+232 INIRVIQPAT

-276 TSPADCNEELTW
+276 TAPADCNEELTW
-288 KSSDETALLPMI
+288 KSSDETAILPMI
-300 GSDIGKFNPVKAGT
+300 GSDIGKFNPVKTGT

-339 NPVGTVKVIKM
+339 NPVGMVKEIKM
-350 YVGENLLDIL
+350 YVGENLLNIL

-374 SVRYEVNQ
+374 SVKYEVNQ
-382 SYSDQGVYEDGDGA
+382 SFSDQGVYEDGDGA

-402 FGNLY
+402 FGDLY

-418 SGRVRVTIRS
+418 PGRVRVTIRS

-465 DKSDISEDIRNNII
+465 DKSDISEDIRNNVI
-479 MTPSWPKYDE
+479 MTPSWPKFNG
-489 NESYDKRSTLL
+489 NESYDKRSTYLFFEF
-500 YIQFVKDVTS
+500 IKDVTS
-510 DTEVITLDYDF
+510 DTKAITLNYDF
-521 TEDKLSASIVN
+521 IEDKLSASIVN
-532 AGRGSV
+532 AGRGTV
-538 GVIYLSERTVASEEG
+538 NVLYVSERTVASEEG

-562 KKFSVVVMESLKGFN
+562 KEFSVVVLESLKGFK
-577 VDNYVEMV
+577 VDGYVEMV

-608 EVTITPN
+608 EVTITPD
-615 SYLPEEWK
+615 SYVSEEWK

-629 PTDESKLNYTII
+629 PTDETMLNYTIR

-653 LDGVEVATSNVLIG
+653 LDGVEVATSYVSIG

-675 WKWTSFYA
+675 WKWASLY
-683 GGVRWN
+683 GGDVSWN

-713 EYGYFGDLNSLGT
+713 EYGYFGDINRLES

-747 YTGAYEDMQT
+747 YTGAYEDMRT

-801 DDGFAEYN
+801 DNGFAEYN

-815 TLITLHAGLGYMYF
+815 TLTTLHAGLGYMYF

-882 DYSAERFTVGAFVGD
+882 EYSAERFTVGAFVGD

-942 FAKMA
+942 FTKMA

-953 QRLTVGGIVTGITS
+953 QRLTVGGIVTDITA

>member
-1 MRKQLL
+1 M
-7 LMLSLLLYAVGMA
+7 
-20 AQQPDWGY
+20 
-28 NPNAYPDEHVIYVGL
+28 
-43 VDDQGSAVQSFNEN
+43 
-57 TYLGAFIDGEC
+57 
-68 RGLAKVSQKSV
+68 
-79 SDTKTIYYFA
+79 
-89 LRVKGSDTDNG
+89 
-100 KAISFRLSVPGA
+100 
-112 NTSYIYNDLQPAA
+112 
-125 DAVTYTNKKTTG
+125 
-137 TLSDLFPLKFIQ
+137 
-149 PLYYAFTQETV
+149 
-160 SVKVGEQ
+160 SVKVGAEF
-167 LNLLDYITF
+167 NLLDHITF
-176 EPANANIPELN
+176 EPANANIPEMN
-187 WNMYDESWRENV
+187 WTMGQGEKENEYAS
-199 NIEGNKL
+199 IKGNTFKAL
-206 TAIKSTGKYG
+206 KSTGKYSWVSVSPNLLG
-216 AVGIFPK
+216 
-223 LWDMKNTGD
+223 MKPTGQY
-232 HTSINVRVIQPAT
+232 TKVSVRVIQPAT

-276 TSPADCNEELTW
+276 TAPADCNEELTW

-339 NPVGTVKVIKM
+339 NPVGTVKEIKM

-369 DAADR
+369 DATDR
-374 SVRYEVNQ
+374 SVRYEVWS
-382 SYSDQGVYEDGDGA
+382 SYNEDQELKPYEILEDNGSEG
-396 YKYTDI
+396 I
-402 FGNLY
+402 FARKPGRAR
-407 FNEGD
+407 
-412 EMIALK
+412 IAII
-418 SGRVRVTIRS
+418 SN
-428 VQNPQASCEYEVI
+428 QNPQASCTYEVI
-441 VKDGPTSITFKQEEM
+441 VKDGPTNITFKQDEM
-456 TFLLPIKDT
+456 TFLMPRKDT
-465 DKSDISEDIRNNII
+465 DKWDITEDIRNNII
-479 MTPSWPKYDE
+479 MTPSWPKYE
-489 NESYDKRSTLL
+489 EYESYDIAQSNLDISSLTDAVNL
-500 YIQFVKDVTS
+500 Y
-510 DTEVITLDYDF
+510 YDF
-521 TEDKLSASIVN
+521 KKDSLSASVVK
-532 AGRGSV
+532 V
-538 GVIYLSERTVASEEG
+538 GEGWIDISYSSERTIATEEG
-553 LKNEEVEIM
+553 LKNDEYEISNH
-562 KKFSVVVMESLKGFN
+562 FHVTILESLKGFK
-577 VDNYVEMV
+577 VDGYVEMV

-615 SYLPEEWK
+615 SYVPEEWK

-629 PTDESKLNYTII
+629 PTDETKLNYTIL
-641 PHSVGRATISVK
+641 PHGVGSATISVK
-653 LDGVEVATSNVLIG
+653 LDGVEVATSHVNIG

-683 GGVRWN
+683 SSVRWN

-713 EYGYFGDLNSLGT
+713 EYGYFGDINSLES

-768 GNPYQYDHDINSVFS
+768 GNPYQYDHDINSVFVK
-783 TEDSNANNF
+783 EENINVF

-815 TLITLHAGLGYMYF
+815 TLTTLHAGLGYMYF
-829 NAGSENVDMEYQRE
+829 NAASDTIDMEYLRE
-843 SLMPQGTPVMNAP
+843 GSMPQGTPVMNAP

-953 QRLTVGGIVTGITS
+953 QRLTVGGIVTGITA

-982 TVQGMDVADII
+982 TVQGMDVADVI

-998 GAVVSTGETTVAGLP
+998 GAAVSTGETTVAGLP

>member
-1 MRKQLL
+1 
-7 LMLSLLLYAVGMA
+7 MLSLLLYAVGMA

-43 VDDQGSAVQSFNEN
+43 VDDQGNAVQSFNDN
-57 TYLGAFIDGEC
+57 TYLGAFIEGEC
-68 RGLAKVSQKSV
+68 HGLAKVSRYSV
-79 SDTKTIYYFA
+79 SDTQSIYYFA
-89 LRVKGSDTDNG
+89 LRVKGTNTDNG
-100 KAISFRLSVPGA
+100 KAISYRLSVGG
-112 NTSYIYNDLQPAA
+112 NHSFVFNDLKPAA
-125 DAVTYTNKKTTG
+125 NAVTYTNNGTTG
-137 TLSDLFPLKFIQ
+137 KLSALYQLTFIRPGYYSIVQ
-149 PLYYAFTQETV
+149 PEV
-160 SVKVGEQ
+160 SVKVGAEF
-167 LNLLDYITF
+167 NLLDHITF
-176 EPANANIPELN
+176 EPANANIPEMN
-187 WNMYDESWRENV
+187 WTMGQGEKENEYAS
-199 NIEGNKL
+199 IKGNTFKAL
-206 TAIKSTGKYG
+206 KSTGKYG
-216 AVGIFPK
+216 SVSVSPN
-223 LWDMKNTGD
+223 LWGMKPTGQY
-232 HTSINVRVIQPAT
+232 TKVSIRVIQPAT

-276 TSPADCNEELTW
+276 TAPADCNEELTW
-288 KSSDETALLPMI
+288 KSSDETAIRPMTSE
-300 GSDIGKFNPVKAGT
+300 SDLGKFEPVKTGT

-339 NPVGTVKVIKM
+339 NPVGRVKEIKM
-350 YVGENLLDIL
+350 YIGDNLLSIL

-369 DAADR
+369 DATDR
-374 SVRYEVNQ
+374 SVHYEVLPSYNQ
-382 SYSDQGVYEDGDGA
+382 DQEFKYNEILEDKGSEG
-396 YKYTDI
+396 I
-402 FGNLY
+402 FARKPGRAR
-407 FNEGD
+407 
-412 EMIALK
+412 IAII
-418 SGRVRVTIRS
+418 SN
-428 VQNPQASCEYEVI
+428 QNPQATCTYEVI
-441 VKDGPTSITFKQEEM
+441 VKDGPTNITFKQEEM
-456 TFLLPIKDT
+456 TFLMPIKDT
-465 DKSDISEDIRNNII
+465 DKWDISEDIRNNII
-479 MTPSWPKYDE
+479 MTPSWPKYE
-489 NESYDKRSTLL
+489 EYESYDIAQSNLDISSLTDA
-500 YIQFVKDVTS
+500 VKLS
-510 DTEVITLDYDF
+510 YDF
-521 TEDKLSASIVN
+521 KKDSLSASVVK
-532 AGRGSV
+532 V
-538 GVIYLSERTVASEEG
+538 GEGWIDISYSSERTIATEEG
-553 LKNEEVEIM
+553 LQNDEYYISNHFHVTIL
-562 KKFSVVVMESLKGFN
+562 ESLKGFK
-577 VDNYVEMV
+577 VDEYVEMV

-615 SYLPEEWK
+615 TYVSEEWK
-623 SMVEIV
+623 SIVEIV
-629 PTDESKLNYTII
+629 PTDETMLNYTIK

-653 LDGVEVATSNVLIG
+653 LDGEEVATSYVSIG

-675 WKWTSFYA
+675 WKWTSFYG

-713 EYGYFGDLNSLGT
+713 EYGYFGDIYSLET
-726 GTCYKIKVKEEEP
+726 GECYKIKVKEEEP

-747 YTGAYEDMQT
+747 YTGGYEDMRT

-768 GNPYQYDHDINSVFS
+768 GNPYQYDHDINSVFVK
-783 TEDSNANNF
+783 EENRNVF

-815 TLITLHAGLGYMYF
+815 TLTTLRAGLGYMYF
-829 NAGSENVDMEYQRE
+829 NAGSENVDMEYLHE
-843 SLMPQGTPVMNAP
+843 GSMPQGTPVMNAP

-882 DYSAERFTVGAFVGD
+882 EYSAERFTVGAFVGD

-953 QRLTVGGIVTGITS
+953 QRLTVGGIVTGITA

-974 IAIVDGQI
+974 IAVVDGQI
-982 TVQGMDVADII
+982 TVQGMDVADVI

>member
-1 MRKQLL
+1 
-7 LMLSLLLYAVGMA
+7 MLSLLLYAVGMA

-43 VDDQGSAVQSFNEN
+43 VDDQGSAVQSFNDN
-57 TYLGAFIDGEC
+57 TYLGAFIEGEC

-79 SDTKTIYYFA
+79 SDTQTIYYFA
-89 LRVKGSDTDNG
+89 LRVKGTNTDNG
-100 KAISFRLSVPGA
+100 KAISYRLSVGG
-112 NTSYIYNDLQPAA
+112 NQSFVFNDLKPAA
-125 DAVTYTNKKTTG
+125 NAVTYTNNGTTG
-137 TLSDLFPLKFIQ
+137 KLSALYQLTFIRPGYYSIVQ
-149 PLYYAFTQETV
+149 PEV
-160 SVKVGEQ
+160 SVKVGAEF
-167 LNLLDYITF
+167 NLLDHITF
-176 EPANANIPELN
+176 EPANANIPEMN
-187 WNMYDESWRENV
+187 WTMGQGEKENEYAS
-199 NIEGNKL
+199 IKGNTFKAL
-206 TAIKSTGKYG
+206 KSTGKYSWVSVSPNLLG
-216 AVGIFPK
+216 
-223 LWDMKNTGD
+223 MKPTGQY
-232 HTSINVRVIQPAT
+232 TKVSIRVIQPAT

-276 TSPADCNEELTW
+276 TAPADCNEELTW
-288 KSSDETALLPMI
+288 KSSDETAIRPME
-300 GSDIGKFNPVKAGT
+300 GNDIGKFNPVKTGT

-339 NPVGTVKVIKM
+339 NPVGRVKEIKM
-350 YVGENLLDIL
+350 YIGDNLLSIL

-369 DAADR
+369 DATDR
-374 SVRYEVNQ
+374 SVRYEVLPSYNQ
-382 SYSDQGVYEDGDGA
+382 DQEFKYNEILEDNGPEG
-396 YKYTDI
+396 I
-402 FGNLY
+402 FARKPGRAR
-407 FNEGD
+407 
-412 EMIALK
+412 IAII
-418 SGRVRVTIRS
+418 SN
-428 VQNPQASCEYEVI
+428 QNPQASCTYEVI
-441 VKDGPTSITFKQEEM
+441 VKDGPTNITFKQEEM
-456 TFLLPIKDT
+456 TFLMPIKDT
-465 DKSDISEDIRNNII
+465 DKWDISEDIRNNII
-479 MTPSWPKYDE
+479 MTPSWPKYE
-489 NESYDKRSTLL
+489 EYESYDIAQSNLDISSLTDAVKL
-500 YIQFVKDVTS
+500 Y
-510 DTEVITLDYDF
+510 YDF
-521 TEDKLSASIVN
+521 KKDIISASVVK
-532 AGRGSV
+532 V
-538 GVIYLSERTVASEEG
+538 GEGWIDISYSSERTIATEEG
-553 LKNEEVEIM
+553 LQNDEYYISNHFHVTIL
-562 KKFSVVVMESLKGFN
+562 ESLKGFK
-577 VDNYVEMV
+577 VDGYVEMV

-608 EVTITPN
+608 EVTITPD
-615 SYLPEEWK
+615 SYVSEEWK
-623 SMVEIV
+623 SIVEIV
-629 PTDESKLNYTII
+629 PTDENKLNYTIR
-641 PHSVGRATISVK
+641 PHSVGRAIISVK
-653 LDGVEVATSNVLIG
+653 LDGVEVASSNVLIG

-675 WKWTSFYA
+675 WKWASLY
-683 GGVRWN
+683 GGDVSWN

-713 EYGYFGDLNSLGT
+713 EYGYFGDINRLES

-747 YTGAYEDMQT
+747 YTGAYEDMRT

-783 TEDSNANNF
+783 TEDTYAANKF

-815 TLITLHAGLGYMYF
+815 TLTTLRAGLGYMYF
-829 NAGSENVDMEYQRE
+829 NAGSENVDMEYLRE
-843 SLMPQGTPVMNAP
+843 GSMPQGTPVMNAP

-867 APFADNMTIVADLGN
+867 APFADNMTIIADLGN

-953 QRLTVGGIVTGITS
+953 QRLTVGGIVTGITA

-974 IAIVDGQI
+974 IAVVDGQI
-982 TVQGMDVADII
+982 TVQGMDVADVI

-998 GAVVSTGETTVAGLP
+998 GAVVSTGETTVTGLP

>member
-1 MRKQLL
+1 
-7 LMLSLLLYAVGMA
+7 
-20 AQQPDWGY
+20 
-28 NPNAYPDEHVIYVGL
+28 
-43 VDDQGSAVQSFNEN
+43 
-57 TYLGAFIDGEC
+57 
-68 RGLAKVSQKSV
+68 
-79 SDTKTIYYFA
+79 
-89 LRVKGSDTDNG
+89 
-100 KAISFRLSVPGA
+100 
-112 NTSYIYNDLQPAA
+112 
-125 DAVTYTNKKTTG
+125 
-137 TLSDLFPLKFIQ
+137 
-149 PLYYAFTQETV
+149 
-160 SVKVGEQ
+160 
-167 LNLLDYITF
+167 
-176 EPANANIPELN
+176 
-187 WNMYDESWRENV
+187 MYEESENV

-216 AVGIFPK
+216 SVGVFPK
-223 LWDMKNTGD
+223 LWDMKNTGQYSD
-232 HTSINVRVIQPAT
+232 INIRVIQPAT

-276 TSPADCNEELTW
+276 TAPADCNEELTW
-288 KSSDETALLPMI
+288 KSSDETAILPME
-300 GSDIGKFNPVKAGT
+300 GNDIGKFNPVKTGT

-339 NPVGTVKVIKM
+339 NPVGRVKEIKM
-350 YVGENLLDIL
+350 YIGDNLHSIL

-369 DAADR
+369 DATDR
-374 SVRYEVNQ
+374 SVRYEVLPSYNQ
-382 SYSDQGVYEDGDGA
+382 DQEFKYNEILEDNGSEG
-396 YKYTDI
+396 I
-402 FGNLY
+402 FARKPGRAR
-407 FNEGD
+407 
-412 EMIALK
+412 IAII
-418 SGRVRVTIRS
+418 SN
-428 VQNPQASCEYEVI
+428 QNPQASCTYEVI
-441 VKDGPTSITFKQEEM
+441 VKDGPTNITFKQDEM
-456 TFLLPIKDT
+456 TFLMPIKDT
-465 DKSDISEDIRNNII
+465 DKWDISEDIRNNII
-479 MTPSWPKYDE
+479 MTPSWPKYE
-489 NESYDKRSTLL
+489 EYESYDIAQSNLDISSLTDAVKL
-500 YIQFVKDVTS
+500 Y
-510 DTEVITLDYDF
+510 YDF
-521 TEDKLSASIVN
+521 KKDSLSASVVK
-532 AGRGSV
+532 V
-538 GVIYLSERTVASEEG
+538 GEGWIDISYSSERTIATEEG
-553 LKNEEVEIM
+553 LRNDEYEISNH
-562 KKFSVVVMESLKGFN
+562 FHVTIMESLKGFK
-577 VDNYVEMV
+577 VDGYVEMV

-608 EVTITPN
+608 EVTITPD
-615 SYLPEEWK
+615 SYVSEEWK
-623 SMVEIV
+623 SIVEIV
-629 PTDESKLNYTII
+629 PTDETMLNYTIR
-641 PHSVGRATISVK
+641 PHSVGRAIISVK

-675 WKWTSFYA
+675 WKWASLY
-683 GGVRWN
+683 GGDVSWN

-713 EYGYFGDLNSLGT
+713 EYGYFGDINRLES

-747 YTGAYEDMQT
+747 YTGAYEDMRT

-783 TEDSNANNF
+783 TEDTYAANKF

-815 TLITLHAGLGYMYF
+815 TLTTLRAGLGYMYF

-843 SLMPQGTPVMNAP
+843 SLMPQGTPVM
-856 QHKQSVWTYNS
+856 
-867 APFADNMTIVADLGN
+867 TIVADLGN
-882 DYSAERFTVGAFVGD
+882 EYSAERFTVGAFVGD

-953 QRLTVGGIVTGITS
+953 QRLTVGGIVTGITA

-974 IAIVDGQI
+974 IAVVDGQI
-982 TVQGMDVADII
+982 TVQGMDVADVI

-998 GAVVSTGETTVAGLP
+998 GAVVSTGETTVTGLP

>member
-1 MRKQLL
+1 
-7 LMLSLLLYAVGMA
+7 MA

-43 VDDQGSAVQSFNEN
+43 TEGSLDNCGQKELPEN

-68 RGLAKVSQKSV
+68 RGLAKVQKKSLSV
-79 SDTKTIYYFA
+79 ALTINYFP
-89 LRVKGSDTDNG
+89 LRVKGDTNDEG
-100 KAISFRLSVPGA
+100 KAISFRLLYPGGQL
-112 NTSYIYNDLQPAA
+112 SYVYDLQPAA

-149 PLYYAFTQETV
+149 PLYYGFTQETV

-167 LNLLDYITF
+167 INLLDYITF

-187 WNMYDESWRENV
+187 WNMYEESENV

-216 AVGIFPK
+216 SVGVFPK
-223 LWDMKNTGD
+223 LWDMKNTGQYSD
-232 HTSINVRVIQPAT
+232 INIRVIQPAT

-276 TSPADCNEELTW
+276 TAPADCNEELTW
-288 KSSDETALLPMI
+288 KSNDETAILPMI
-300 GSDIGKFNPVKAGT
+300 GSDIGKFNPVKPGT

-339 NPVGTVKVIKM
+339 NPVGRVKEIKM
-350 YVGENLLDIL
+350 YIGDNLLSIL
-360 PSGYKVMPE
+360 PSGYKIMPE
-369 DAADR
+369 DATDR
-374 SVRYEVNQ
+374 SVRYEVLPSYNQ
-382 SYSDQGVYEDGDGA
+382 DQEFKYNEILEDNGSEG
-396 YKYTDI
+396 I
-402 FGNLY
+402 FARKPGRAR
-407 FNEGD
+407 
-412 EMIALK
+412 IAII
-418 SGRVRVTIRS
+418 SN
-428 VQNPQASCEYEVI
+428 QNPQASCTYEVI
-441 VKDGPTSITFKQEEM
+441 VKDGPTNITFKQEEM
-456 TFLLPIKDT
+456 TFLMPIKDT
-465 DKSDISEDIRNNII
+465 DKWDISEDIRNNII
-479 MTPSWPKYDE
+479 MTPSWPKYE
-489 NESYDKRSTLL
+489 EYESYDIAQSNLDISSLTDAVKL
-500 YIQFVKDVTS
+500 Y
-510 DTEVITLDYDF
+510 YDF
-521 TEDKLSASIVN
+521 KKDSLSASVVK
-532 AGRGSV
+532 V
-538 GVIYLSERTVASEEG
+538 GEGWIDISYSSERTIATEEG
-553 LKNEEVEIM
+553 LRNDEYEISNH
-562 KKFSVVVMESLKGFN
+562 FHVTILESLKGFK
-577 VDNYVEMV
+577 VDGYVDMV

-608 EVTITPN
+608 EVTIVDA
-615 SYLPEEWK
+615 SVPEMWK
-623 SMVEIV
+623 SIVEIV
-629 PTDESKLNYTII
+629 PTDETMLNYTIR

-653 LDGVEVATSNVLIG
+653 LDGVEVATSYVGIG

-675 WKWTSFYA
+675 WKWTSLYS
-683 GGVRWN
+683 GGVSWN

-713 EYGYFGDLNSLGT
+713 EYGYFGDLNRLEP

-739 GLLDLRIM
+739 GLLNLRI
-747 YTGAYEDMQT
+747 YPGGYEDMRPY
-757 HRQIVP
+757 RQIVP

-783 TEDSNANNF
+783 TEDANANKF

-801 DDGFAEYN
+801 DNGFAEYN

-815 TLITLHAGLGYMYF
+815 TLTTLHAGLGYMYF
-829 NAGSENVDMEYQRE
+829 NAASDTINMELKYE
-843 SLMPQGTPVMNAP
+843 WNMPQGTPVMNAP

-953 QRLTVGGIVTGITS
+953 QRLTVGGIVTGITA

-974 IAIVDGQI
+974 IAVVDGQI
-982 TVQGMDVADII
+982 TVQGMDVADVI

-998 GAVVSTGETTVAGLP
+998 GAVVSTGETTVTGLP

>member
-1 MRKQLL
+1 
-7 LMLSLLLYAVGMA
+7 MA

-43 VDDQGSAVQSFNEN
+43 VDDKGSAVQSFNAN

-68 RGLAKVSQKSV
+68 RGIAEVSQKSV

-100 KAISFRLSVPGA
+100 KAISFRLSIPGT
-112 NTSYIYNDLQPAA
+112 NMSYIYNDLKPAA
-125 DAVTYTNKKTTG
+125 NAVTYTNKKTTG
-137 TLSDLFPLKFIQ
+137 TLSALYPLTFIQ
-149 PLYYAFTQETV
+149 SWVCGYTQTFV
-160 SVKVGEQ
+160 SVKVGEEI
-167 LNLLDYITF
+167 NLLDYLKFTP
-176 EPANANIPELN
+176 ENANIPELIWGIN
-187 WNMYDESWRENV
+187 RNHREYV
-199 NIEGNKL
+199 TITGNTLKAL
-206 TAIKSTGKYG
+206 KSTKFVG
-216 AVGIFPK
+216 AATVSAK
-223 LWDMKNTGD
+223 LKDFTFSSENQSLKIT
-232 HTSINVRVIQPAT
+232 VIQPAT
-245 SIELRDEYKNGITV
+245 SIELLDEYKNGITV
-259 NLGDTAALNT
+259 NLGDTSVLNT
-269 VLRSGYT
+269 VLHKCFNIL
-276 TSPADCNEELTW
+276 PEDCNEKMWW
-288 KSSDETALLPMI
+288 KSNDETAIRPME
-300 GSDIGKFNPVKAGT
+300 GNDIGKFEPVKTGT
-314 YTMTLSGENASVDL
+314 YTMTLGGEKASVDL

-339 NPVGTVKVIKM
+339 NPVGRVKEIKM
-350 YVGENLLDIL
+350 YIGDNLLDIL

-369 DAADR
+369 DATDR
-374 SVRYEVNQ
+374 SVRYEVLPSYNQ
-382 SYSDQGVYEDGDGA
+382 DQEFKYNEILEDKGPEG
-396 YKYTDI
+396 I
-402 FGNLY
+402 FASKPGRAR
-407 FNEGD
+407 
-412 EMIALK
+412 IAII
-418 SGRVRVTIRS
+418 SN
-428 VQNPQASCEYEVI
+428 QNPQATCTYEVI
-441 VKDGPTSITFKQEEM
+441 VKDGPTNITFKQEEM
-456 TFLLPIKDT
+456 TFLMPIKDT
-465 DKSDISEDIRNNII
+465 DKWDISEDIRNNII
-479 MTPSWPKYDE
+479 MTPSWPKYE
-489 NESYDKRSTLL
+489 EYESYDIAQSNLDISSLTDA
-500 YIQFVKDVTS
+500 VKLS
-510 DTEVITLDYDF
+510 YDF
-521 TEDKLSASIVN
+521 KKDIISASVVK
-532 AGRGSV
+532 V
-538 GVIYLSERTVASEEG
+538 GEGWIDISYSSERTIATEEG
-553 LKNEEVEIM
+553 LQNDEYEISNH
-562 KKFSVVVMESLKGFN
+562 FHVTILESLKGFK
-577 VDNYVEMV
+577 VDGYVDMV

-608 EVTITPN
+608 EVTIEDA
-615 SYLPEEWK
+615 SVPEMWK
-623 SMVEIV
+623 SIVEIV
-629 PTDESKLNYTII
+629 PTDETMLNYTIK

-653 LDGVEVATSNVLIG
+653 LDGVEVATSYVGIG
-667 QRYMQKAG
+667 QRYIQKAG
-675 WKWTSFYA
+675 WKWTSLYS
-683 GGVRWN
+683 GGVSWN
-689 SPEYELGNVV
+689 SPEYELGDVV

-713 EYGYFGDLNSLGT
+713 EYGYFGDLNRLEP

-739 GLLDLRIM
+739 GLLNLRI
-747 YTGAYEDMQT
+747 YPGGYEDMRPY
-757 HRQIVP
+757 RQIVP

-783 TEDSNANNF
+783 TEDANANKF

-801 DDGFAEYN
+801 DNGFAEYN

-815 TLITLHAGLGYMYF
+815 TLTTLHAGLGYMYF
-829 NAGSENVDMEYQRE
+829 NAASDTINMELKYE
-843 SLMPQGTPVMNAP
+843 WNMPQGTPVMNAP

-953 QRLTVGGIVTGITS
+953 QRLTVGGIVTGITA

-974 IAIVDGQI
+974 IAVVDGQI
-982 TVQGMDVADII
+982 TVQGMDVADVI

-998 GAVVSTGETTVAGLP
+998 GAVVSTGETTVTGLP

>member
-1 MRKQLL
+1 
-7 LMLSLLLYAVGMA
+7 MLSLLLYAVGMA

-28 NPNAYPDEHVIYVGL
+28 NPNAYPDEHVIFVGL
-43 VDDQGSAVQSFNEN
+43 VDDQGSAVQSFNDN
-57 TYLGAFIDGEC
+57 TYLGAFIEGEC
-68 RGLAKVSQKSV
+68 RGLAKVSRYSV
-79 SDTKTIYYFA
+79 SDTQTIYYFA
-89 LRVKGSDTDNG
+89 LRVKGTNTDNG
-100 KAISFRLSVPGA
+100 KAISYRLSVGG
-112 NTSYIYNDLQPAA
+112 NQSFVFNDLKPAA
-125 DAVTYTNKKTTG
+125 NAVTYTNNGTTG
-137 TLSDLFPLKFIQ
+137 KLSALYQLTFIRPGYYSIVQ
-149 PLYYAFTQETV
+149 PEV
-160 SVKVGEQ
+160 RVKVGAEF
-167 LNLLDYITF
+167 NLLDHITF
-176 EPANANIPELN
+176 EPANANIPEMN
-187 WNMYDESWRENV
+187 WTMGQGEKENEYAS
-199 NIEGNKL
+199 IKGNTFKAL
-206 TAIKSTGKYG
+206 KSTGKYG
-216 AVGIFPK
+216 WVNVSPNLLG
-223 LWDMKNTGD
+223 MKPTGQY
-232 HTSINVRVIQPAT
+232 TKVSVRVIQPAT

-276 TSPADCNEELTW
+276 TAPADCNEELTW
-288 KSSDETALLPMI
+288 KSNDETAILPMI
-300 GSDIGKFNPVKAGT
+300 GSDIGKFNPVKTGT

-339 NPVGTVKVIKM
+339 NPVGRVKEIKM
-350 YVGENLLDIL
+350 YIGDNLLSIL

-369 DAADR
+369 DATDR
-374 SVRYEVNQ
+374 SVHYEVLPNYNQ
-382 SYSDQGVYEDGDGA
+382 DQEFKYNEILEDNGSEG
-396 YKYTDI
+396 I
-402 FGNLY
+402 FARKPGRAR
-407 FNEGD
+407 
-412 EMIALK
+412 IAII
-418 SGRVRVTIRS
+418 SN
-428 VQNPQASCEYEVI
+428 QNPQATCTYEVI
-441 VKDGPTSITFKQEEM
+441 VKDGPTNITFKQEEM
-456 TFLLPIKDT
+456 TFLMPIKDT
-465 DKSDISEDIRNNII
+465 DKWDISEDIRNNII
-479 MTPSWPKYDE
+479 MTPSWPKYE
-489 NESYDKRSTLL
+489 EYESYDIAQSNLDISSLTDAVKL
-500 YIQFVKDVTS
+500 Y
-510 DTEVITLDYDF
+510 YDF
-521 TEDKLSASIVN
+521 KKDSLSASVVK
-532 AGRGSV
+532 V
-538 GVIYLSERTVASEEG
+538 GEGWIDISYSSERTIATEEG
-553 LKNEEVEIM
+553 LRNDEYEISNH
-562 KKFSVVVMESLKGFN
+562 FHVTIMESLKGFK
-577 VDNYVEMV
+577 VDGYVDMV

-608 EVTITPN
+608 EVTITPD
-615 SYLPEEWK
+615 SYVSEEWK

-629 PTDESKLNYTII
+629 PTDETMLNYTIR

-653 LDGVEVATSNVLIG
+653 LDGVEVATSHVEIG

-675 WKWTSFYA
+675 WKWASLYG

-713 EYGYFGDLNSLGT
+713 EYGYFGDIYSLES

-747 YTGAYEDMQT
+747 YTGAYEDMRT

-783 TEDSNANNF
+783 TEDAYANKF

-815 TLITLHAGLGYMYF
+815 TLTTLHAGLGYMYF
-829 NAGSENVDMEYQRE
+829 NAGSENVDMEYLRE
-843 SLMPQGTPVMNAP
+843 GSMPQGTPVMNAP

-953 QRLTVGGIVTGITS
+953 QRLTVGGIVTGITA

-974 IAIVDGQI
+974 IAVVDGQI
-982 TVQGMDVADII
+982 TVQGMDVADVI

-998 GAVVSTGETTVAGLP
+998 GAVVSTGETTVTGLP

>member
-1 MRKQLL
+1 
-7 LMLSLLLYAVGMA
+7 MLSLLLYAVGMA

-43 VDDQGSAVQSFNEN
+43 VDDQGNAVQSFNDN
-57 TYLGAFIDGEC
+57 TYLGAFIDGKC
-68 RGLAKVSQKSV
+68 RGLAKVSRYSV
-79 SDTKTIYYFA
+79 SDTQTIYYFA
-89 LRVKGSDTDNG
+89 LRVKGTNTDNG
-100 KAISFRLSVPGA
+100 KAISYRLSVGG
-112 NTSYIYNDLQPAA
+112 NQSFVFNDLKPAA
-125 DAVTYTNKKTTG
+125 NAVTYTNNGTTG
-137 TLSDLFPLKFIQ
+137 KLSALYQLTFIRPGYYSIVQ
-149 PLYYAFTQETV
+149 PEV
-160 SVKVGEQ
+160 NVKVGAEF
-167 LNLLDYITF
+167 NLLDHITF
-176 EPANANIPELN
+176 EPANANIPEMN
-187 WNMYDESWRENV
+187 WTMGQGEKENEYAS
-199 NIEGNKL
+199 IKGNTFKAL
-206 TAIKSTGKYG
+206 KSTGKYIWVSVSPNLLG
-216 AVGIFPK
+216 
-223 LWDMKNTGD
+223 MKPTGQY
-232 HTSINVRVIQPAT
+232 TEISVRVIQPAT

-276 TSPADCNEELTW
+276 TAPADCNEELTW
-288 KSSDETALLPMI
+288 KSSDETAIRPMTSE
-300 GSDIGKFNPVKAGT
+300 SDLGKFNPVKAGT

-339 NPVGTVKVIKM
+339 NPVGRVKEIKM
-350 YVGENLLDIL
+350 YIGDNLLDIL

-369 DAADR
+369 DATDR
-374 SVRYEVNQ
+374 SVRYEVLPSYNQ
-382 SYSDQGVYEDGDGA
+382 DQEFKYNEILEDKGSEG
-396 YKYTDI
+396 I
-402 FGNLY
+402 FARKPGRAR
-407 FNEGD
+407 
-412 EMIALK
+412 IAII
-418 SGRVRVTIRS
+418 SN
-428 VQNPQASCEYEVI
+428 QNPQASCTYEVI
-441 VKDGPTSITFKQEEM
+441 VKDGPTNITFKQDEM
-456 TFLLPIKDT
+456 TFLMPIKDT
-465 DKSDISEDIRNNII
+465 DKWDISEDIRNNII
-479 MTPSWPKYDE
+479 MTPSWPKYE
-489 NESYDKRSTLL
+489 EYESYDIAQSNLDISSLTDA
-500 YIQFVKDVTS
+500 VKLS
-510 DTEVITLDYDF
+510 YDF
-521 TEDKLSASIVN
+521 KKDSLSASVVK
-532 AGRGSV
+532 V
-538 GVIYLSERTVASEEG
+538 GEGWIDISYSSERTIATEEG
-553 LKNEEVEIM
+553 LQNDEYYISNHFHVTIL
-562 KKFSVVVMESLKGFN
+562 ESLKGFK
-577 VDNYVEMV
+577 VDGYVDMV

-615 SYLPEEWK
+615 TYVSEEWK
-623 SMVEIV
+623 SIVEIV
-629 PTDESKLNYTII
+629 PTDETMLNYTIK

-653 LDGVEVATSNVLIG
+653 LDGEEVATSYVSIG

-675 WKWTSFYA
+675 WKWTSFYG

-713 EYGYFGDLNSLGT
+713 EYGYFGDIYSLET
-726 GTCYKIKVKEEEP
+726 GECYKIKVKEEEP
-739 GLLDLRIM
+739 GLLDLKIM
-747 YTGAYEDMQT
+747 YTGGYEDMQT

-768 GNPYQYDHDINSVFS
+768 GNPYQYDHDINSVFVK
-783 TEDSNANNF
+783 EENRNVF

-801 DDGFAEYN
+801 DNGFAEYN

-815 TLITLHAGLGYMYF
+815 TLTTLHAGLGYMYF
-829 NAGSENVDMEYQRE
+829 NAGSENVDMEYLRE
-843 SLMPQGTPVMNAP
+843 GSMPQGTPVMNAP

-953 QRLTVGGIVTGITS
+953 QRLTVGGIVTGITA

-974 IAIVDGQI
+974 IAVVDGQI
-982 TVQGMDVADII
+982 TVQGMDVADVI

-998 GAVVSTGETTVAGLP
+998 GAVVSTGETTVTGLP

>member
-1 MRKQLL
+1 
-7 LMLSLLLYAVGMA
+7 MLSLLLYAVGMA

-43 VDDQGSAVQSFNEN
+43 VDDQGNAVQSFNDN
-57 TYLGAFIDGEC
+57 TYLGAFIEGEC

-79 SDTKTIYYFA
+79 SDTQTIYYFA
-89 LRVKGSDTDNG
+89 LRVKGTNTDNG
-100 KAISFRLSVPGA
+100 KAITYRLSVGG
-112 NTSYIYNDLQPAA
+112 NQSFVFNDLKPAA
-125 DAVTYTNKKTTG
+125 NAVTYTNNGTTG
-137 TLSDLFPLKFIQ
+137 KLSALYQLTFIRPGYYSIVQ
-149 PLYYAFTQETV
+149 PEV
-160 SVKVGEQ
+160 SVKVGAEF
-167 LNLLDYITF
+167 NLLDHITF
-176 EPANANIPELN
+176 EPANANIPEMN
-187 WNMYDESWRENV
+187 WTMGQGEKENEYAS
-199 NIEGNKL
+199 IKGNTFKAL
-206 TAIKSTGKYG
+206 KSTGKYIWVSVSPNLLG
-216 AVGIFPK
+216 
-223 LWDMKNTGD
+223 MKPTGQY
-232 HTSINVRVIQPAT
+232 TKVSVRVIQPAT

-276 TSPADCNEELTW
+276 TAPADCNEELTW
-288 KSSDETALLPMI
+288 KSSDETAIRPME
-300 GSDIGKFNPVKAGT
+300 GNDIGKFEPVKTGT
-314 YTMTLSGENASVDL
+314 YTMTLGGENASVDL

-339 NPVGTVKVIKM
+339 NPVGRVKEIKM
-350 YVGENLLDIL
+350 YIGDNLLDIL

-369 DAADR
+369 DATDR
-374 SVRYEVNQ
+374 SVRYEVLPSYNQ
-382 SYSDQGVYEDGDGA
+382 DQEFKYNEILEDNGSEG
-396 YKYTDI
+396 I
-402 FGNLY
+402 FARKPGRAR
-407 FNEGD
+407 
-412 EMIALK
+412 IAII
-418 SGRVRVTIRS
+418 SN
-428 VQNPQASCEYEVI
+428 QNPQASCTYEVI
-441 VKDGPTSITFKQEEM
+441 VKDGPTNITFKQDEM
-456 TFLLPIKDT
+456 TFLMPIKDT
-465 DKSDISEDIRNNII
+465 DKWDISEDIRNNII
-479 MTPSWPKYDE
+479 MTPSWPKYE
-489 NESYDKRSTLL
+489 EYESYDIAQSNLDISSLTDA
-500 YIQFVKDVTS
+500 VKLS
-510 DTEVITLDYDF
+510 YDF
-521 TEDKLSASIVN
+521 KKDIISASIVK
-532 AGRGSV
+532 V
-538 GVIYLSERTVASEEG
+538 GEGWIDISYSSERTIATEEG
-553 LKNEEVEIM
+553 LQNDEYEISNH
-562 KKFSVVVMESLKGFN
+562 FHVTILESLKGFK
-577 VDNYVEMV
+577 VDGYVDMV

-597 PVGAEVDPSRV
+597 PVDAEVDPSRV
-608 EVTITPN
+608 EVTIVDA
-615 SYLPEEWK
+615 SVPEMWK
-623 SMVEIV
+623 SIVEIV
-629 PTDESKLNYTII
+629 PTDETMLNYTIK

-653 LDGVEVATSNVLIG
+653 LDGEEVATSYVSIG

-675 WKWTSFYA
+675 WKWTSLYS
-683 GGVRWN
+683 GGVSWN

-713 EYGYFGDLNSLGT
+713 EYGYFGDINRLES

-747 YTGAYEDMQT
+747 YTGAYEDMRT

-783 TEDSNANNF
+783 TEDAYANKF

-801 DDGFAEYN
+801 DNGFAEYN

-815 TLITLHAGLGYMYF
+815 TLTTLHAGLGYMYF

-953 QRLTVGGIVTGITS
+953 QRLTVGGIVTGITA

-974 IAIVDGQI
+974 IAVVDGQI

>member
-1 MRKQLL
+1 
-7 LMLSLLLYAVGMA
+7 MLSLLLYAVGMA

-43 VDDQGSAVQSFNEN
+43 VDDKGSAVQSFNDN

-68 RGLAKVSQKSV
+68 RGIAEVSQKSV

-100 KAISFRLSVPGA
+100 KAISFRLSIPGA
-112 NTSYIYNDLQPAA
+112 NMSYIYNDLKPAA
-125 DAVTYTNKKTTG
+125 NAVTYTNKKTTG

-149 PLYYAFTQETV
+149 PLYYGFTQETV

-167 LNLLDYITF
+167 INLLDYITF

-187 WNMYDESWRENV
+187 WNMYEESENV
-199 NIEGNKL
+199 IIEGNKL

-216 AVGIFPK
+216 SVGVFPK
-223 LWDMKNTGD
+223 LWDMKNTGQYSD
-232 HTSINVRVIQPAT
+232 INIRVIQSAT

-276 TSPADCNEELTW
+276 TAPADCNEELTW

-300 GSDIGKFNPVKAGT
+300 GSDIGKFNPVKTGT

-339 NPVGTVKVIKM
+339 NPVGRVKEIKM
-350 YVGENLLDIL
+350 YIGDNLLDIL

-369 DAADR
+369 DATDR
-374 SVRYEVNQ
+374 SVRYEVLPSYNQ
-382 SYSDQGVYEDGDGA
+382 DQEFKYNEILEDNGSEG
-396 YKYTDI
+396 I
-402 FGNLY
+402 FARKPGRAR
-407 FNEGD
+407 
-412 EMIALK
+412 IAII
-418 SGRVRVTIRS
+418 SN
-428 VQNPQASCEYEVI
+428 QNPQAACTYEVI
-441 VKDGPTSITFKQEEM
+441 VKDGPTNITFKQEEM
-456 TFLLPIKDT
+456 TFLMPIKDT
-465 DKSDISEDIRNNII
+465 DKWDISEDIRNNII
-479 MTPSWPKYDE
+479 MTPSWPKYE
-489 NESYDKRSTLL
+489 EYESYDIAQSNLDISSLTDA
-500 YIQFVKDVTS
+500 VKLS
-510 DTEVITLDYDF
+510 YDF
-521 TEDKLSASIVN
+521 KKDSLSASVVK
-532 AGRGSV
+532 V
-538 GVIYLSERTVASEEG
+538 GEGWIDISYSSERTIATEEG
-553 LKNEEVEIM
+553 LRNDEYYISNHFHVTI
-562 KKFSVVVMESLKGFN
+562 MESLKGFK
-577 VDNYVEMV
+577 VDGYVEMV

-608 EVTITPN
+608 EVTITPD
-615 SYLPEEWK
+615 SYVSEEWK
-623 SMVEIV
+623 SIVEIV
-629 PTDESKLNYTII
+629 PTDENKLNYTIR
-641 PHSVGRATISVK
+641 PHSVGRAIISVK
-653 LDGVEVATSNVLIG
+653 LDGVEVASSNVLIG

-675 WKWTSFYA
+675 WKWASFYS
-683 GGVRWN
+683 GDVSWN

-713 EYGYFGDLNSLGT
+713 EYGYFGDINRLES

-747 YTGAYEDMQT
+747 YTGAYEDMRT

-783 TEDSNANNF
+783 TEDAYANKF

-801 DDGFAEYN
+801 DNGFAEYN

-815 TLITLHAGLGYMYF
+815 TLTTLHAGLGYMYF

-953 QRLTVGGIVTGITS
+953 QRLTVGGIVTGITA

-974 IAIVDGQI
+974 IAVVDGQI
-982 TVQGMDVADII
+982 TVQGMDVADVI

-998 GAVVSTGETTVAGLP
+998 GAVVSTGETTVTGLP

>member
-1 MRKQLL
+1 
-7 LMLSLLLYAVGMA
+7 MLFLLLYAVGMA

-28 NPNAYPDEHVIYVGL
+28 NPNAYPDEHVIFVGL
-43 VDDQGSAVQSFNEN
+43 VDDKGSAVQSFNDN

-68 RGLAKVSQKSV
+68 RGLAKVSRYSV
-79 SDTKTIYYFA
+79 SDTQTIYYFA
-89 LRVKGSDTDNG
+89 LRVKGTNTDNG
-100 KAISFRLSVPGA
+100 KAISYRLSVGG
-112 NTSYIYNDLQPAA
+112 NQSFVFNDLKPAA
-125 DAVTYTNKKTTG
+125 NAVTYTNNGTTG
-137 TLSDLFPLKFIQ
+137 KLSALYQLTFIRPGYYSIVQ
-149 PLYYAFTQETV
+149 PEV
-160 SVKVGEQ
+160 NVKVGAEF
-167 LNLLDYITF
+167 NLLDHITF
-176 EPANANIPELN
+176 EPANANIPEMN
-187 WNMYDESWRENV
+187 WTMGQGEKENEYAS
-199 NIEGNKL
+199 IKGNTFKAL
-206 TAIKSTGKYG
+206 KSTGKYSWVSVSPNLLG
-216 AVGIFPK
+216 
-223 LWDMKNTGD
+223 MKPTGQY
-232 HTSINVRVIQPAT
+232 TEISVRVIQPAT

-276 TSPADCNEELTW
+276 TAPADCNEELTW
-288 KSSDETALLPMI
+288 KSSDETAIRPMTSE
-300 GSDIGKFNPVKAGT
+300 SDLGKFNPVKTGT

-339 NPVGTVKVIKM
+339 NPVGRVKEIKM
-350 YVGENLLDIL
+350 YIGDNLLDIL

-369 DAADR
+369 DATDR
-374 SVRYEVNQ
+374 SVRYEVLPSYNQ
-382 SYSDQGVYEDGDGA
+382 DQEFKYNEILEDNGPEG
-396 YKYTDI
+396 I
-402 FGNLY
+402 FARKPGRAC
-407 FNEGD
+407 
-412 EMIALK
+412 IAII
-418 SGRVRVTIRS
+418 SN
-428 VQNPQASCEYEVI
+428 QNPQATCTYEVI
-441 VKDGPTSITFKQEEM
+441 VKDGPTNITFKQEEM
-456 TFLLPIKDT
+456 TFLMPITDT
-465 DKSDISEDIRNNII
+465 DKWDISEDIRNNII
-479 MTPSWPKYDE
+479 MTPSWPKYE
-489 NESYDKRSTLL
+489 EYESYDIAQSNLDISSLTDAVKL
-500 YIQFVKDVTS
+500 Y
-510 DTEVITLDYDF
+510 YDF
-521 TEDKLSASIVN
+521 KKDSLSASVVK
-532 AGRGSV
+532 V
-538 GVIYLSERTVASEEG
+538 GEGWIDISYSSERTIATEEG
-553 LKNEEVEIM
+553 LQNDEYEISNH
-562 KKFSVVVMESLKGFN
+562 FHVTILESLKGFK
-577 VDNYVEMV
+577 VDGYVEMV

-597 PVGAEVDPSRV
+597 PVDAEVDPSRV
-608 EVTITPN
+608 EVTITPD
-615 SYLPEEWK
+615 SYVSEEWK
-623 SMVEIV
+623 SIVEIV
-629 PTDESKLNYTII
+629 PTDESKLNYTIR
-641 PHSVGRATISVK
+641 PHSVGRAIISVK
-653 LDGVEVATSNVLIG
+653 LDGVEVASSNVLIG

-675 WKWTSFYA
+675 WKWASLY
-683 GGVRWN
+683 GGDVSWN

-713 EYGYFGDLNSLGT
+713 EYGYFGDINRLES

-747 YTGAYEDMQT
+747 YTGAYEDMRT

-783 TEDSNANNF
+783 TEDAYANNF

-801 DDGFAEYN
+801 DNGFAEYN

-815 TLITLHAGLGYMYF
+815 TLTTLHAGLGYMYF
-829 NAGSENVDMEYQRE
+829 NAGSENVDMEYLRE
-843 SLMPQGTPVMNAP
+843 GRMPQGTPVMNAP

-953 QRLTVGGIVTGITS
+953 QRLTVGGIVTGITA

-974 IAIVDGQI
+974 IAVVDGQI
-982 TVQGMDVADII
+982 TVQGMDVADVI

-998 GAVVSTGETTVAGLP
+998 GAVVSTGETTVTGLP

>member
-1 MRKQLL
+1 
-7 LMLSLLLYAVGMA
+7 MLSLLLYAVGMA

-43 VDDQGSAVQSFNEN
+43 VDDQGSAVQSFNDN
-57 TYLGAFIDGEC
+57 TYLGAFIEGEC
-68 RGLAKVSQKSV
+68 RGLAKVSRYSV
-79 SDTKTIYYFA
+79 SDTQTIYYFA
-89 LRVKGSDTDNG
+89 LRVKGTNTDNG
-100 KAISFRLSVPGA
+100 KAITYRLSVGG
-112 NTSYIYNDLQPAA
+112 NQSLVFNDLKPAA
-125 DAVTYTNKKTTG
+125 NAVTYTNNGTTG
-137 TLSDLFPLKFIQ
+137 KLSALYQLTFIRPGYYSIVQ
-149 PLYYAFTQETV
+149 PEV
-160 SVKVGEQ
+160 SVKVGAEF
-167 LNLLDYITF
+167 NLLDHITF
-176 EPANANIPELN
+176 EPANANIPEMN
-187 WNMYDESWRENV
+187 WTMGQGEKENEYAS
-199 NIEGNKL
+199 IKGNTFKAL
-206 TAIKSTGKYG
+206 KSTGKYG
-216 AVGIFPK
+216 SVSVSPN
-223 LWDMKNTGD
+223 LWGMKPAGQYTKV
-232 HTSINVRVIQPAT
+232 SIRIIQPAT

-276 TSPADCNEELTW
+276 TAPADCNEELTW
-288 KSSDETALLPMI
+288 KSSDETAIRPME
-300 GSDIGKFNPVKAGT
+300 GNDIGKFEPVKPGT

-328 KVTVIKPVEYI
+328 KVTVVKPVESI
-339 NPVGTVKVIKM
+339 IPVGSVKIIKM
-350 YVGENLLDIL
+350 YIGDNLLDIL

-369 DAADR
+369 DATDR
-374 SVRYEVNQ
+374 SVRYEVLP
-382 SYSDQGVYEDGDGA
+382 SYDKDQEFKYNEILEDNGSEG
-396 YKYTDI
+396 I
-402 FGNLY
+402 FARKPGRAR
-407 FNEGD
+407 
-412 EMIALK
+412 IAII
-418 SGRVRVTIRS
+418 SN
-428 VQNPQASCEYEVI
+428 QNPQMVCEYEVI
-441 VKDGPTSITFKQEEM
+441 VKDGPTNISFKQDEM
-456 TFLLPIKDT
+456 TFLLPRKDT

-479 MTPSWPKYDE
+479 MTPSWPKYEE
-489 NESYDKRSTLL
+489 NEYYDIAQSN
-500 YIQFVKDVTS
+500 
-510 DTEVITLDYDF
+510 LDISSLTDAVNVYYDF
-521 TEDKLSASIVN
+521 KKDSISASIVK
-532 AGRGSV
+532 V
-538 GVIYLSERTVASEEG
+538 GEGWIDITYSSERTIATEEG
-553 LKNEEVEIM
+553 LKNDEYEISNH
-562 KKFSVVVMESLKGFN
+562 FHVTIMESLKGFN
-577 VDNYVEMV
+577 VDGYVDMV

-629 PTDESKLNYTII
+629 PTDESKLNYTIL
-641 PHSVGRATISVK
+641 PHGVGSATISVK
-653 LDGVEVATSNVLIG
+653 LDGEEVATSHVSIG

-675 WKWTSFYA
+675 WKWASLYG

-699 EEIRSEDAL
+699 EEIRSEGAL

-713 EYGYFGDLNSLGT
+713 EYGYFGDIYSLET

-783 TEDSNANNF
+783 TEDTYANKF

-801 DDGFAEYN
+801 DNGFAEYN

-815 TLITLHAGLGYMYF
+815 TLTTLHAGLGYMYF

-953 QRLTVGGIVTGITS
+953 QRLTVGGIVTGITA

-974 IAIVDGQI
+974 IAVVDGQI
-982 TVQGMDVADII
+982 TVQGMDVADVI

-998 GAVVSTGETTVAGLP
+998 GAVVSTGETTVTGLP

>member
-1 MRKQLL
+1 MRKQFL

-43 VDDQGSAVQSFNEN
+43 VDDQGSAVQSFNAN

-68 RGLAKVSQKSV
+68 RGLAEVSRYSV
-79 SDTKTIYYFA
+79 SDTQTIYYFA
-89 LRVKGSDTDNG
+89 LRVKGTNTDNG
-100 KAISFRLSVPGA
+100 KAISYRLSTGGNQSLVF
-112 NTSYIYNDLQPAA
+112 NDLKPAA
-125 DAVTYTNKKTTG
+125 NAVTYTNNGTTG
-137 TLSDLFPLKFIQ
+137 KLSALYALKFIRPYYYSIVQ
-149 PLYYAFTQETV
+149 PEV
-160 SVKVGEQ
+160 SVKVGAEF
-167 LNLLDYITF
+167 NLLDHITF

-187 WNMYDESWRENV
+187 WTMGQGEKENEYAS
-199 NIEGNKL
+199 IKGNTFKAL
-206 TAIKSTGKYG
+206 KSTGKYSWVSVSPNLLG
-216 AVGIFPK
+216 
-223 LWDMKNTGD
+223 MKPTGQY
-232 HTSINVRVIQPAT
+232 TKVSVRVIQPAI

-339 NPVGTVKVIKM
+339 NPVGYVKEIKM
-350 YVGENLLDIL
+350 YIGDNLLDIL

-369 DAADR
+369 DATDR
-374 SVRYEVNQ
+374 SVRYEVLPIYNQ
-382 SYSDQGVYEDGDGA
+382 DQEFKYNEILEDNGSEG
-396 YKYTDI
+396 I
-402 FGNLY
+402 FARKPGRAR
-407 FNEGD
+407 
-412 EMIALK
+412 IAII
-418 SGRVRVTIRS
+418 SN
-428 VQNPQASCEYEVI
+428 QNPQAACTYEVI

-479 MTPSWPKYDE
+479 MTPSWPKYE
-489 NESYDKRSTLL
+489 EYESYDIAQSNLDISSLTDA
-500 YIQFVKDVTS
+500 VK
-510 DTEVITLDYDF
+510 LDYDF
-521 TEDKLSASIVN
+521 KKNSLSASIVK
-532 AGRGSV
+532 V
-538 GVIYLSERTVASEEG
+538 GEGWIDIAYSSERTIATEEG
-553 LKNEEVEIM
+553 LKNDEYEISNH
-562 KKFSVVVMESLKGFN
+562 FHVTIMESLKGFN
-577 VDNYVEMV
+577 VDGHVDMV
-585 STETRDFVLTPD
+585 STETHDFVLTPD

-615 SYLPEEWK
+615 SYVPEEWK

-629 PTDESKLNYTII
+629 PTDESKLNYTIL
-641 PHSVGRATISVK
+641 PHGVGSATISVK
-653 LDGVEVATSNVLIG
+653 LDGEEVATSYVSIG

-675 WKWTSFYA
+675 WKWTSLYA
-683 GGVRWN
+683 GGVSWN

-713 EYGYFGDLNSLGT
+713 EYGYFGDINRLES

-768 GNPYQYDHDINSVFS
+768 GNPYQYDHDINSVFVK
-783 TEDSNANNF
+783 EENINVF

-815 TLITLHAGLGYMYF
+815 TLTTLHAGLGYMYF
-829 NAGSENVDMEYQRE
+829 NAASDTIDMEYQRE

-942 FAKMA
+942 FTKMA

-998 GAVVSTGETTVAGLP
+998 GAVVSTGETTVTGLP

>member
-1 MRKQLL
+1 
-7 LMLSLLLYAVGMA
+7 MLSLLLYAVGMA

-43 VDDQGSAVQSFNEN
+43 TEGSLDNCGQKELPEN

-68 RGLAKVSQKSV
+68 RGLAKVQKKSLSV
-79 SDTKTIYYFA
+79 ALTINYFP
-89 LRVKGSDTDNG
+89 LRVKGDTNDEG
-100 KAISFRLSVPGA
+100 KAISFRLLYPGGQL
-112 NTSYIYNDLQPAA
+112 SYVYDLQPAA

-149 PLYYAFTQETV
+149 PLYYGFTQETV

-167 LNLLDYITF
+167 INLLDYITF

-187 WNMYDESWRENV
+187 WNMYEESENV
-199 NIEGNKL
+199 IIEGNKL

-216 AVGIFPK
+216 SVGVFPK
-223 LWDMKNTGD
+223 LWDMKNTGQYSD
-232 HTSINVRVIQPAT
+232 INIRVIQPAT

-276 TSPADCNEELTW
+276 TAPADCNEELTW
-288 KSSDETALLPMI
+288 KSSDETAIRPMTSE
-300 GSDIGKFNPVKAGT
+300 SDLGKFEPVKTGT

-328 KVTVIKPVEYI
+328 KVTVIKPVESI
-339 NPVGTVKVIKM
+339 IPVGSVKTIKM
-350 YVGENLLDIL
+350 FVGENLLNIL

-369 DAADR
+369 DATDR
-374 SVRYEVNQ
+374 SVHYEVNQ
-382 SYSDQGVYEDGDGA
+382 SFSDQGVYEDGDGA

-402 FGNLY
+402 FGDLY

-418 SGRVRVTIRS
+418 PGRVRVTINS
-428 VQNPQASCEYEVI
+428 TQNSRAYCEYEVI
-441 VKDGPTSITFKQEEM
+441 VKRGPTNITFKQEEM
-456 TFLLPIKDT
+456 TFLMPRKDT
-465 DKSDISEDIRNNII
+465 DKWDISEDIRNNII

-489 NESYDKRSTLL
+489 YEEYDIAQSDLDIRSYTKAVKL
-500 YIQFVKDVTS
+500 YYNFEKDS
-510 DTEVITLDYDF
+510 
-521 TEDKLSASIVN
+521 LSASIDSIGG
-532 AGRGSV
+532 GRINVS
-538 GVIYLSERTVASEEG
+538 YSSERTIATEEG
-553 LKNEEVEIM
+553 LQNDEYRISNH
-562 KKFSVVVMESLKGFN
+562 FNITILESLKGFK
-577 VDNYVEMV
+577 VDGYVDMV

-597 PVGAEVDPSRV
+597 PVDAEVDPSRV
-608 EVTITPN
+608 EVTITPD
-615 SYLPEEWK
+615 SYVSEEWK
-623 SMVEIV
+623 SIVEIV
-629 PTDESKLNYTII
+629 PTDENKLNYTIR
-641 PHSVGRATISVK
+641 PHSVGRAIISVK
-653 LDGVEVATSNVLIG
+653 LDGEEVASSNVLIG

-683 GGVRWN
+683 GGVSWN
-689 SPEYELGNVV
+689 SPEYELGDVV

-713 EYGYFGDLNSLGT
+713 EYGYFGDLNRLES

-739 GLLDLRIM
+739 GLLDLRI
-747 YTGAYEDMQT
+747 YPGGYEDMRPY
-757 HRQIVP
+757 RQIVP

-783 TEDSNANNF
+783 TEDAYANNF

-801 DDGFAEYN
+801 DNGFAEYN
-809 GEKWTG
+809 GDKWTG
-815 TLITLHAGLGYMYF
+815 TLTTLHAGLGYMYF
-829 NAGSENVDMEYQRE
+829 NAASDTINMELKYE
-843 SLMPQGTPVMNAP
+843 WNMPQGTPVMNAP

-882 DYSAERFTVGAFVGD
+882 EYSAERFTVGAFVGD

-942 FAKMA
+942 FTKMA

-998 GAVVSTGETTVAGLP
+998 GAVVSTGETTVTGLP

>member
-43 VDDQGSAVQSFNEN
+43 VDDKGSAVQSFNAN

-68 RGLAKVSQKSV
+68 RGIAEVSQKSV

-100 KAISFRLSVPGA
+100 KAISFRLSIPGT
-112 NTSYIYNDLQPAA
+112 NMSYIYNDLKPAA
-125 DAVTYTNKKTTG
+125 NAVTYTNKKTTG
-137 TLSDLFPLKFIQ
+137 TLSALYPLTFIQ
-149 PLYYAFTQETV
+149 SWVCGYTQTFV
-160 SVKVGEQ
+160 SVKVGEEI
-167 LNLLDYITF
+167 NLLDYLKFTP
-176 EPANANIPELN
+176 ENANIPELIWGISKN
-187 WNMYDESWRENV
+187 HRENV
-199 NIEGNKL
+199 TITGNTLKAL
-206 TAIKSTGKYG
+206 KSTKFVG
-216 AVGIFPK
+216 AATVSVK
-223 LWDMKNTGD
+223 LKDFTFSSENQSLRIT
-232 HTSINVRVIQPAT
+232 VIQPAT
-245 SIELRDEYKNGITV
+245 SIELLDEYKNGITV
-259 NLGDTAALNT
+259 NLGDTSVLNS
-269 VLRSGYT
+269 VLHKCFT
-276 TSPADCNEELTW
+276 ILPEDCNEKMWW
-288 KSSDETALLPMI
+288 KSNDETAIRPMEGI
-300 GSDIGKFNPVKAGT
+300 DLGKFEPVKTGT
-314 YTMTLSGENASVDL
+314 YTMTLGGENASVDL

-339 NPVGTVKVIKM
+339 NPVGRVKEIKM
-350 YVGENLLDIL
+350 YIGDNLLDIL

-369 DAADR
+369 DATDR
-374 SVRYEVNQ
+374 SVRYEVLPSYNQ
-382 SYSDQGVYEDGDGA
+382 DQEFKYNEILEDNGPEG
-396 YKYTDI
+396 I
-402 FGNLY
+402 FARKPGRAR
-407 FNEGD
+407 
-412 EMIALK
+412 IAII
-418 SGRVRVTIRS
+418 SN
-428 VQNPQASCEYEVI
+428 QNPQATCTYEVI

-456 TFLLPIKDT
+456 TFLMPRKDT
-465 DKSDISEDIRNNII
+465 DKWDISEDIRNNII

-489 NESYDKRSTLL
+489 YEEYDIAESDLDIRSYTKAVKL
-500 YIQFVKDVTS
+500 YYNF
-510 DTEVITLDYDF
+510 E
-521 TEDKLSASIVN
+521 EDSLSASIDSIGG
-532 AGRGSV
+532 GRINVS
-538 GVIYLSERTVASEEG
+538 YSSERTIATEEG
-553 LKNEEVEIM
+553 LQNDEYRISNH
-562 KKFSVVVMESLKGFN
+562 FNITILESLKGFK
-577 VDNYVEMV
+577 VDGYVEMV

-597 PVGAEVDPSRV
+597 PVDAEVDPSRV
-608 EVTITPN
+608 EVTITPD
-615 SYLPEEWK
+615 SYVSEEWK
-623 SMVEIV
+623 SIVEIV
-629 PTDESKLNYTII
+629 PTDENKLNYTIR
-641 PHSVGRATISVK
+641 PHSVGRAIISVK

-675 WKWTSFYA
+675 WKWASLY
-683 GGVRWN
+683 GGDVSWN

-713 EYGYFGDLNSLGT
+713 EYGYFGDINSLESGE
-726 GTCYKIKVKEEEP
+726 CYKIKVKEEEP
-739 GLLDLRIM
+739 GLLDLRIV
-747 YTGAYEDMQT
+747 YTGAYEDMRT

-783 TEDSNANNF
+783 TEDTYANKF

-801 DDGFAEYN
+801 DNGFAEYN

-815 TLITLHAGLGYMYF
+815 TLTTLHAGLGYMYF
-829 NAGSENVDMEYQRE
+829 NAASDTIDMEYLRE
-843 SLMPQGTPVMNAP
+843 GSMPQGTPVMNAP

-974 IAIVDGQI
+974 IAVVDGQI

-998 GAVVSTGETTVAGLP
+998 GAVVSTGETTVTGLP

>member
-1 MRKQLL
+1 
-7 LMLSLLLYAVGMA
+7 MLSLLLYAVGMA

-43 VDDQGSAVQSFNEN
+43 TEGSLDNCGQKELPEN

-68 RGLAKVSQKSV
+68 RGLAKVQKKSLSV
-79 SDTKTIYYFA
+79 ALTINYFP
-89 LRVKGSDTDNG
+89 LRVKGDTNDEG
-100 KAISFRLSVPGA
+100 KAISFRLLYPGGQL
-112 NTSYIYNDLQPAA
+112 SYVYDLQPAA

-149 PLYYAFTQETV
+149 PLYYGFTQETV

-167 LNLLDYITF
+167 INLLDYITF

-187 WNMYDESWRENV
+187 WNMYEESENV
-199 NIEGNKL
+199 IIEGNKL

-216 AVGIFPK
+216 SVGVFPK
-223 LWDMKNTGD
+223 LWDMKNTGQYSD
-232 HTSINVRVIQPAT
+232 INIRVIQPAT

-276 TSPADCNEELTW
+276 TTPADCNEELTW
-288 KSSDETALLPMI
+288 KSSDETAIRPMTSE
-300 GSDIGKFNPVKAGT
+300 SDLGKFNPVKAGT

-328 KVTVIKPVEYI
+328 KVTVIKPVE
-339 NPVGTVKVIKM
+339 NIKM
-350 YVGENLLDIL
+350 VGSVKTIKMFLGENLLDIL
-360 PSGYKVMPE
+360 PAGYKVMPE
-369 DAADR
+369 DATDR
-374 SVRYEVNQ
+374 SVHYEVNQ
-382 SYSDQGVYEDGDGA
+382 GYYQGVHEDVDGT

-402 FGNLY
+402 FGDEY

-418 SGRVRVTIRS
+418 PGRVRVTIRS

-441 VKDGPTSITFKQEEM
+441 VKRGPTNITFKQEEM
-456 TFLLPIKDT
+456 TFLMPRKDT
-465 DKSDISEDIRNNII
+465 DKWDISEDIRNNII

-489 NESYDKRSTLL
+489 YEEYDIAQSDLDILSFTKAVNL
-500 YIQFVKDVTS
+500 Y
-510 DTEVITLDYDF
+510 YDF
-521 TEDKLSASIVN
+521 KNDILSASIDSIGQGWIDV
-532 AGRGSV
+532 S
-538 GVIYLSERTVASEEG
+538 YSSERTIATETG
-553 LKNEEVEIM
+553 LQNDKYRISNHFNITIL
-562 KKFSVVVMESLKGFN
+562 ESLKGFK
-577 VDNYVEMV
+577 VDGYVEMV

-597 PVGAEVDPSRV
+597 PVDAEVDPSRV
-608 EVTITPN
+608 EVTITP
-615 SYLPEEWK
+615 YTDVPEEWK
-623 SMVEIV
+623 SIVEIV
-629 PTDESKLNYTII
+629 PTDETMLNYTIL

-653 LDGVEVATSNVLIG
+653 LDGEEVATSFVSIG

-675 WKWTSFYA
+675 WKWTSLYS
-683 GGVRWN
+683 GGVSWN
-689 SPEYELGNVV
+689 SPEYELGDVV

-713 EYGYFGDLNSLGT
+713 EYGYFGDIYSLEPGE
-726 GTCYKIKVKEEEP
+726 CYKIKVKEEEP
-739 GLLDLRIM
+739 GLLNLRI
-747 YTGAYEDMQT
+747 YPGGYEDMRPY
-757 HRQIVP
+757 RQIVP

-783 TEDSNANNF
+783 TEDANANKF

-801 DDGFAEYN
+801 DNGFAEYN

-815 TLITLHAGLGYMYF
+815 TLTTLHAGLGYMYF
-829 NAGSENVDMEYQRE
+829 NAASDTINMELKYE
-843 SLMPQGTPVMNAP
+843 WNMPQGTPVMNAP

-936 INEQMP
+936 INELLP

-953 QRLTVGGIVTGITS
+953 QRLTVGGIVTGITA

-982 TVQGMDVADII
+982 TVQGMDVADVI

>member
-1 MRKQLL
+1 
-7 LMLSLLLYAVGMA
+7 MA

-43 VDDQGSAVQSFNEN
+43 VDDQGSAVQSFNDN

-68 RGLAKVSQKSV
+68 RGLAKVSRYSV
-79 SDTKTIYYFA
+79 SDTQTIYYFA
-89 LRVKGSDTDNG
+89 LRVKGTNTDNG
-100 KAISFRLSVPGA
+100 KAISYRLSVGG
-112 NTSYIYNDLQPAA
+112 NHSFVFNDLKPAA
-125 DAVTYTNKKTTG
+125 NAVTYTNNGTTG
-137 TLSDLFPLKFIQ
+137 KLSALYQLTFIRPGYYSIVQ
-149 PLYYAFTQETV
+149 PEV
-160 SVKVGEQ
+160 RVKVGAEF
-167 LNLLDYITF
+167 NLLDYITF
-176 EPANANIPELN
+176 EPANANIPEMD
-187 WNMYDESWRENV
+187 WTMGQGEKENEYAS
-199 NIEGNKL
+199 IKGNTFKAL
-206 TAIKSTGKYG
+206 KSTGKYG
-216 AVGIFPK
+216 SVSVSPN
-223 LWDMKNTGD
+223 LWGMKPTGQY
-232 HTSINVRVIQPAT
+232 TKVSVRVIQPAT

-276 TSPADCNEELTW
+276 TAPADCNEELTW
-288 KSSDETALLPMI
+288 KSSDETAIRPMTSE
-300 GSDIGKFNPVKAGT
+300 SDLGKFEPVKAGT

-339 NPVGTVKVIKM
+339 EMVGSVKTIKM
-350 YVGENLLDIL
+350 FVGENLLNIL

-369 DAADR
+369 DATDR
-374 SVRYEVNQ
+374 SVHYEVNQ
-382 SYSDQGVYEDGDGA
+382 SFSDQGVYEDGDGA

-402 FGNLY
+402 FGDLY

-418 SGRVRVTIRS
+418 PGRVRVVIRS
-428 VQNPQASCEYEVI
+428 IQNPQMACEYEVI
-441 VKDGPTSITFKQEEM
+441 VKRGPTSITFKQEEM
-456 TFLLPIKDT
+456 TFLMPRKDT
-465 DKSDISEDIRNNII
+465 DKWDISEDIRNNII
-479 MTPSWPKYDE
+479 MTPSWPKYEEYEEYDIA
-489 NESYDKRSTLL
+489 ESDLDIRSYTKAVNL
-500 YIQFVKDVTS
+500 YYNFEKDS
-510 DTEVITLDYDF
+510 
-521 TEDKLSASIVN
+521 LSASIDSIGQ
-532 AGRGSV
+532 GRINVS
-538 GVIYLSERTVASEEG
+538 YSSERTIATEEG
-553 LKNEEVEIM
+553 LQNDEYRISND
-562 KKFSVVVMESLKGFN
+562 FNITILESLKGFK
-577 VDNYVEMV
+577 VDEYVEMV

-597 PVGAEVDPSRV
+597 PVDAEVDPSRV
-608 EVTITPN
+608 EVTIVDA
-615 SYLPEEWK
+615 SVPEMWK
-623 SMVEIV
+623 SIVEIV
-629 PTDESKLNYTII
+629 PTDETMLNYTIK

-653 LDGVEVATSNVLIG
+653 LDGVEVATSYVGIG

-675 WKWTSFYA
+675 WKWTSLYS
-683 GGVRWN
+683 GGVSWN

-713 EYGYFGDLNSLGT
+713 EYGYFGDLNRLEPGE
-726 GTCYKIKVKEEEP
+726 CYKIKVKEEEP
-739 GLLDLRIM
+739 GLLNLRI
-747 YTGAYEDMQT
+747 YPGGYEDMRPY
-757 HRQIVP
+757 RQIVP

-783 TEDSNANNF
+783 TEDANANKF

-801 DDGFAEYN
+801 DNGFAEYN

-815 TLITLHAGLGYMYF
+815 TLTTLHAGLGYMYF
-829 NAGSENVDMEYQRE
+829 NAASDTINMELKYE
-843 SLMPQGTPVMNAP
+843 WNMPQGTPVMNAP

-953 QRLTVGGIVTGITS
+953 QRLTVGGIVTGITA

-982 TVQGMDVADII
+982 TVQGMDVADVI

>member
-1 MRKQLL
+1 
-7 LMLSLLLYAVGMA
+7 MLSLLLYAVGMA

-43 VDDQGSAVQSFNEN
+43 TEGSLDNCGQKELPEN

-68 RGLAKVSQKSV
+68 RGLAKVQKKSLSV
-79 SDTKTIYYFA
+79 ALTINYFP
-89 LRVKGSDTDNG
+89 LRVKGDTNDEG
-100 KAISFRLSVPGA
+100 KAISFRLLYPGGQL
-112 NTSYIYNDLQPAA
+112 SYVYDLQPAA

-137 TLSDLFPLKFIQ
+137 TLSALFPLKFIQ
-149 PLYYAFTQETV
+149 PLYYSFTQETV

-167 LNLLDYITF
+167 INLLDYITF

-187 WNMYDESWRENV
+187 WNMYEESENV

-216 AVGIFPK
+216 SAGVFPK
-223 LWDMKNTGD
+223 LWDMKNTGQYSD
-232 HTSINVRVIQPAT
+232 INIRVIQPAT

-276 TSPADCNEELTW
+276 TAPADCNEELTW
-288 KSSDETALLPMI
+288 KSSDETAIRPME
-300 GSDIGKFNPVKAGT
+300 GNDIGKFNPVKTGT

-339 NPVGTVKVIKM
+339 NPVGRVKEIKM
-350 YVGENLLDIL
+350 YIGDNLLDIL

-369 DAADR
+369 DATDR
-374 SVRYEVNQ
+374 SVRYEVLPSYNQ
-382 SYSDQGVYEDGDGA
+382 DQEFKYNEILEDNGSEG
-396 YKYTDI
+396 I
-402 FGNLY
+402 FARKPGRAR
-407 FNEGD
+407 
-412 EMIALK
+412 IAII
-418 SGRVRVTIRS
+418 SN
-428 VQNPQASCEYEVI
+428 QNPQASCTYEVI
-441 VKDGPTSITFKQEEM
+441 VKDGPTNITFKQEEM
-456 TFLLPIKDT
+456 TFLMPIKDT
-465 DKSDISEDIRNNII
+465 DKWDISEDIRNNII
-479 MTPSWPKYDE
+479 MTPSWPKYE
-489 NESYDKRSTLL
+489 EYESYDIAQSNLDISSLTDA
-500 YIQFVKDVTS
+500 VKLS
-510 DTEVITLDYDF
+510 YDF
-521 TEDKLSASIVN
+521 KKDIISASIVK
-532 AGRGSV
+532 V
-538 GVIYLSERTVASEEG
+538 GEGWIDISYSSERTIATEEG
-553 LKNEEVEIM
+553 LQNDEYYISNHFHVTIL
-562 KKFSVVVMESLKGFN
+562 ESLKGFK
-577 VDNYVEMV
+577 VDEYVEMV

-608 EVTITPN
+608 EVTITPD
-615 SYLPEEWK
+615 SYVSEEWK
-623 SMVEIV
+623 SIVEIV
-629 PTDESKLNYTII
+629 PTDENKLNYTIR
-641 PHSVGRATISVK
+641 PHSVGRAIISVK
-653 LDGVEVATSNVLIG
+653 LDGEEVASSNVLIG

-675 WKWTSFYA
+675 WKWASLY
-683 GGVRWN
+683 GGDVSWN

-713 EYGYFGDLNSLGT
+713 EYGYFGDINRLES

-747 YTGAYEDMQT
+747 YTGAYEDMRT

-783 TEDSNANNF
+783 TEDAYANKF

-815 TLITLHAGLGYMYF
+815 TLTTLHAGLGYMYF

-882 DYSAERFTVGAFVGD
+882 EYSAERFTVGAFVGD

-953 QRLTVGGIVTGITS
+953 QRLTVGGIVTGITA

-974 IAIVDGQI
+974 IAVVDGQI
-982 TVQGMDVADII
+982 TVQGMDVADVI

-998 GAVVSTGETTVAGLP
+998 GAVVSTGETTVTGLP

>member
-1 MRKQLL
+1 
-7 LMLSLLLYAVGMA
+7 MLSLLLYAVGMA

-43 VDDQGSAVQSFNEN
+43 IEGSLDNCGQKELPEN

-68 RGLAKVSQKSV
+68 RGLAKVQKKSLSV
-79 SDTKTIYYFA
+79 ALTINYFP
-89 LRVKGSDTDNG
+89 LRVKGDTNDEG
-100 KAISFRLSVPGA
+100 KAISFRLLYPGGQL
-112 NTSYIYNDLQPAA
+112 SYVYDLQPAA

-149 PLYYAFTQETV
+149 PLYYGFTQETV

-167 LNLLDYITF
+167 INLLDYITF

-187 WNMYDESWRENV
+187 WNMYEESENV

-216 AVGIFPK
+216 SVGVFPK
-223 LWDMKNTGD
+223 LWDMKNTGQYSD
-232 HTSINVRVIQPAT
+232 INIRVIQPAT

-276 TSPADCNEELTW
+276 TAPADCNEELTW
-288 KSSDETALLPMI
+288 KSSDETAILPMTSE
-300 GSDIGKFNPVKAGT
+300 SDLGKFNPVKTGT

-339 NPVGTVKVIKM
+339 TPVGRVKEIKM
-350 YVGENLLDIL
+350 YIGDNLLSIL

-369 DAADR
+369 DATDR
-374 SVRYEVNQ
+374 SVRYEVLPSYNQ
-382 SYSDQGVYEDGDGA
+382 DQEFKYNEILEDKGSEG
-396 YKYTDI
+396 I
-402 FGNLY
+402 FARKPGRAR
-407 FNEGD
+407 
-412 EMIALK
+412 IAII
-418 SGRVRVTIRS
+418 SN
-428 VQNPQASCEYEVI
+428 QNPQATCTYEVI
-441 VKDGPTSITFKQEEM
+441 VKDGPTNITFKQEEM
-456 TFLLPIKDT
+456 TFLMPIKDT
-465 DKSDISEDIRNNII
+465 DKWDISEDIRNNII
-479 MTPSWPKYDE
+479 MTPSWPKYE
-489 NESYDKRSTLL
+489 EYESYDIAQSNLDISSLTDA
-500 YIQFVKDVTS
+500 VKLS
-510 DTEVITLDYDF
+510 YDF
-521 TEDKLSASIVN
+521 KKDIISASVVK
-532 AGRGSV
+532 V
-538 GVIYLSERTVASEEG
+538 GEGWIDISYSSERTIATEEG
-553 LKNEEVEIM
+553 LQNDEYYISNHFHVTIL
-562 KKFSVVVMESLKGFN
+562 ESLKGFK
-577 VDNYVEMV
+577 VDGYVDMV

-608 EVTITPN
+608 EVTIEDA
-615 SYLPEEWK
+615 SVPEMWK
-623 SMVEIV
+623 SIVEIV
-629 PTDESKLNYTII
+629 PTDETMLNYTIR

-653 LDGVEVATSNVLIG
+653 LDGVEVATSHVGIG

-675 WKWTSFYA
+675 WKWTSLYS
-683 GGVRWN
+683 GGVSWN

-713 EYGYFGDLNSLGT
+713 EYGYFGDLNRLEP
-726 GTCYKIKVKEEEP
+726 GTCYKIKVKEEDP
-739 GLLDLRIM
+739 GLLNLRI
-747 YTGAYEDMQT
+747 YPGGYEDMRPY
-757 HRQIVP
+757 RQIVP

-783 TEDSNANNF
+783 TEDTYANKF

-801 DDGFAEYN
+801 DNGFAEYN

-815 TLITLHAGLGYMYF
+815 TLTTLHAGLGYMYF
-829 NAGSENVDMEYQRE
+829 NAASDTINMELKYE
-843 SLMPQGTPVMNAP
+843 WNMPQGTPVMNAP

-867 APFADNMTIVADLGN
+867 APFADNMTIIADLGN
-882 DYSAERFTVGAFVGD
+882 DYSAERFTVGAFVGE

-903 EMIDGKCFITVHA
+903 EMIEGKCFITVHA
-916 DKGETISFKLHD
+916 DKGETISFKLYD
-928 AVSGEMRT
+928 AVSSEMRT

-953 QRLTVGGIVTGITS
+953 QRLTVGGIVTGITA

-974 IAIVDGQI
+974 IAIVNGQI
-982 TVQGMDVADII
+982 TVQGMDVADVI

>member
-43 VDDQGSAVQSFNEN
+43 VDDKGSAVQSFDAN

-68 RGLAKVSQKSV
+68 RGIAEVSQKSV

-100 KAISFRLSVPGA
+100 KAISFRLSIPGA
-112 NTSYIYNDLQPAA
+112 NMSYIYNDLKPAA
-125 DAVTYTNKKTTG
+125 NAVTYTNNGTTG
-137 TLSDLFPLKFIQ
+137 KLSALYQLTFIRPGYYSIVQ
-149 PLYYAFTQETV
+149 PEV
-160 SVKVGEQ
+160 SVKVGAEF
-167 LNLLDYITF
+167 NLLDHITF
-176 EPANANIPELN
+176 EPANANTPEMN
-187 WNMYDESWRENV
+187 WTMGQGEKENEYAS
-199 NIEGNKL
+199 IKGNTFKAL
-206 TAIKSTGKYG
+206 KSTGKYG
-216 AVGIFPK
+216 SVSVSPN
-223 LWDMKNTGD
+223 LWDMKPTGQY
-232 HTSINVRVIQPAT
+232 TKVRVRVIQPAT

-276 TSPADCNEELTW
+276 TAPADCNEELTW
-288 KSSDETALLPMI
+288 KSSDETAIRPMTSE
-300 GSDIGKFNPVKAGT
+300 SDLGKFNPVKTGT

-339 NPVGTVKVIKM
+339 NPVGRVKEIKM
-350 YVGENLLDIL
+350 YIGDNLLSIL

-369 DAADR
+369 DATDR
-374 SVRYEVNQ
+374 SVRYEVLPSYNQ
-382 SYSDQGVYEDGDGA
+382 DQEFKYNEILEDNGSEG
-396 YKYTDI
+396 I
-402 FGNLY
+402 FARKPGRAR
-407 FNEGD
+407 
-412 EMIALK
+412 IAII
-418 SGRVRVTIRS
+418 SN
-428 VQNPQASCEYEVI
+428 QNPQATCTYEVI
-441 VKDGPTSITFKQEEM
+441 VKDGPTNITFKQEEM
-456 TFLLPIKDT
+456 TFLIPIKDT
-465 DKSDISEDIRNNII
+465 DKWDISEDIRNNII
-479 MTPSWPKYDE
+479 MTPSWPKYE
-489 NESYDKRSTLL
+489 EYESYDIAQSNLDISSLTDAVKL
-500 YIQFVKDVTS
+500 Y
-510 DTEVITLDYDF
+510 YDF
-521 TEDKLSASIVN
+521 KKDSLSASVVK
-532 AGRGSV
+532 V
-538 GVIYLSERTVASEEG
+538 GEGWIDISYSSERTIATEEG
-553 LKNEEVEIM
+553 LQNDEYRISNH
-562 KKFSVVVMESLKGFN
+562 FNITILESLKGFK
-577 VDNYVEMV
+577 VDGYVEMV

-615 SYLPEEWK
+615 TYVSEEWK
-623 SMVEIV
+623 SIVEIE
-629 PTDESKLNYTII
+629 PTDETMLNYTIK

-653 LDGVEVATSNVLIG
+653 LDGEEVATSYVSIG

-675 WKWTSFYA
+675 WKWTSFYG

-713 EYGYFGDLNSLGT
+713 EYGYFGDIYSLET
-726 GTCYKIKVKEEEP
+726 GECYKIKVKEEEP

-747 YTGAYEDMQT
+747 YTGGYEDMRT

-783 TEDSNANNF
+783 TEDAYANKF

-815 TLITLHAGLGYMYF
+815 TLTTLRAGLGYMYF
-829 NAGSENVDMEYQRE
+829 NAASDTIDMEYLHE
-843 SLMPQGTPVMNAP
+843 GSMPQGTPVMNAP

-953 QRLTVGGIVTGITS
+953 QRLTVGGIVTGITA

-974 IAIVDGQI
+974 IAVVDGQI
-982 TVQGMDVADII
+982 TVQGMDVADVI

>member
-1 MRKQLL
+1 
-7 LMLSLLLYAVGMA
+7 MLSLLLYAVGMA

-43 VDDQGSAVQSFNEN
+43 TEGSLDNCGQKELPEN

-68 RGLAKVSQKSV
+68 RGLAKVQKKSLSV
-79 SDTKTIYYFA
+79 ALTINYFP
-89 LRVKGSDTDNG
+89 LRVKGDTNDEG
-100 KAISFRLSVPGA
+100 KAISFRLLYPGGQL
-112 NTSYIYNDLQPAA
+112 SYVYDLQPAA

-149 PLYYAFTQETV
+149 PLYYGFTQETV

-167 LNLLDYITF
+167 INLLDYITF

-187 WNMYDESWRENV
+187 WNMYDESGRENV

-216 AVGIFPK
+216 SVGVFPK
-223 LWDMKNTGD
+223 LWDMKNTGQYSD
-232 HTSINVRVIQPAT
+232 IYIRVIQPAT

-276 TSPADCNEELTW
+276 TAPADCNEELTW
-288 KSSDETALLPMI
+288 KSSDETAIRPMTSE
-300 GSDIGKFNPVKAGT
+300 SDLGKFNPVKTGT

-339 NPVGTVKVIKM
+339 NPVGRVKEIKM
-350 YVGENLLDIL
+350 YIGDNLLDIL

-369 DAADR
+369 DATDR
-374 SVRYEVNQ
+374 SVRYEVLPSYNQ
-382 SYSDQGVYEDGDGA
+382 DQEFKYNEILEDKGSEG
-396 YKYTDI
+396 I
-402 FGNLY
+402 FARKPGRAR
-407 FNEGD
+407 
-412 EMIALK
+412 IAII
-418 SGRVRVTIRS
+418 SN
-428 VQNPQASCEYEVI
+428 QNPQASCTYEVI
-441 VKDGPTSITFKQEEM
+441 VKDGPTNITFKQDEM
-456 TFLLPIKDT
+456 TFLMPIKDT
-465 DKSDISEDIRNNII
+465 DKWDISEDIRNNII
-479 MTPSWPKYDE
+479 MTPSWPKYE
-489 NESYDKRSTLL
+489 EYESYDIAQSNLDISSLTDA
-500 YIQFVKDVTS
+500 VKLS
-510 DTEVITLDYDF
+510 YDF
-521 TEDKLSASIVN
+521 KKDSLSASVVK
-532 AGRGSV
+532 V
-538 GVIYLSERTVASEEG
+538 GEGWIDISYSSERTIATEEG
-553 LKNEEVEIM
+553 LQNDEYYISNHFHVTIL
-562 KKFSVVVMESLKGFN
+562 ESLKGFK
-577 VDNYVEMV
+577 VDGYVDMV

-597 PVGAEVDPSRV
+597 PVDAEVDPSRV
-608 EVTITPN
+608 EVTIVDA
-615 SYLPEEWK
+615 SVPEMWK
-623 SMVEIV
+623 SIVEIV
-629 PTDESKLNYTII
+629 PTDETMLNYTIK

-653 LDGVEVATSNVLIG
+653 LDGVEVATSYVGIG
-667 QRYMQKAG
+667 QRYIQKAG
-675 WKWTSFYA
+675 WKWTSLYS
-683 GGVRWN
+683 GGVSWN
-689 SPEYELGNVV
+689 SPEYELGDVV

-713 EYGYFGDLNSLGT
+713 EYGYFGDINRLEP

-739 GLLDLRIM
+739 GLLNLRI
-747 YTGAYEDMQT
+747 YPGGYEDMRPY
-757 HRQIVP
+757 RQIVP

-783 TEDSNANNF
+783 TEDAYANKF

-801 DDGFAEYN
+801 DNGFAEYN

-815 TLITLHAGLGYMYF
+815 TLTTLHAGLGYMYF
-829 NAGSENVDMEYQRE
+829 NAASDTINMELKYE
-843 SLMPQGTPVMNAP
+843 WNMPQGTPVMNAP

-953 QRLTVGGIVTGITS
+953 QRLTVGGIVTGITA

-982 TVQGMDVADII
+982 TVQGMDVADVI

>member
-1 MRKQLL
+1 
-7 LMLSLLLYAVGMA
+7 MA

-43 VDDQGSAVQSFNEN
+43 VDDQGSAVQSFNDN

-68 RGLAKVSQKSV
+68 RGLAKVSRYSV
-79 SDTKTIYYFA
+79 SDTQTIYYFA
-89 LRVKGSDTDNG
+89 LRVKGTNTDNG
-100 KAISFRLSVPGA
+100 KAISYRLSVGG
-112 NTSYIYNDLQPAA
+112 NQSLVFNDLKPAA
-125 DAVTYTNKKTTG
+125 NAVTYTNNGTTG
-137 TLSDLFPLKFIQ
+137 KLSALYQLTFIRPGYYSIVQ
-149 PLYYAFTQETV
+149 PEV
-160 SVKVGEQ
+160 SVKVDAE
-167 LNLLDYITF
+167 LNLLDHITF
-176 EPANANIPELN
+176 EPANANIPEMN
-187 WNMYDESWRENV
+187 WTMGQGEKENEYAS
-199 NIEGNKL
+199 IKGNTFKAL
-206 TAIKSTGKYG
+206 KSTGKYG
-216 AVGIFPK
+216 WVSVSPN
-223 LWDMKNTGD
+223 LWDMKPTGQY
-232 HTSINVRVIQPAT
+232 TEVSVRVIQPAT

-339 NPVGTVKVIKM
+339 TPVGSVKTIKM
-350 YVGENLLDIL
+350 FVGENLLNIL

-369 DAADR
+369 DATDR
-374 SVRYEVNQ
+374 SVHYEVNQ
-382 SYSDQGVYEDGDGA
+382 SFSDQGVYEDGDGA

-402 FGNLY
+402 FGDLY

-418 SGRVRVTIRS
+418 PGRVRVTINS
-428 VQNPQASCEYEVI
+428 TQNSQADCEYEVI
-441 VKDGPTSITFKQEEM
+441 VKRGPTNITFKQEEM
-456 TFLLPIKDT
+456 TFLMPRKDT
-465 DKSDISEDIRNNII
+465 DKWDISKDIRNNII
-479 MTPSWPKYDE
+479 MTPSWPKYEE
-489 NESYDKRSTLL
+489 NEYYDIAQSN
-500 YIQFVKDVTS
+500 
-510 DTEVITLDYDF
+510 LDISSLTDAVNVYYDF
-521 TEDKLSASIVN
+521 KKDSISASIVK
-532 AGRGSV
+532 V
-538 GVIYLSERTVASEEG
+538 GEGWIDIAYSSERTIATEEG
-553 LKNEEVEIM
+553 LKNDEYEISNH
-562 KKFSVVVMESLKGFN
+562 FHVTIMESLKGFN
-577 VDNYVEMV
+577 VDGYVDMV

-629 PTDESKLNYTII
+629 PTDETKLNYTIL
-641 PHSVGRATISVK
+641 PHGVGSATISVK
-653 LDGVEVATSNVLIG
+653 LDGEEVATSNVSIG

-683 GGVRWN
+683 GGVSWN

-713 EYGYFGDLNSLGT
+713 EYGYFGDLNRLES

-801 DDGFAEYN
+801 DNGFAEYN

-815 TLITLHAGLGYMYF
+815 TLTTLHAGLGYMYF

-942 FAKMA
+942 FTKMA

-953 QRLTVGGIVTGITS
+953 QRLAVGGIVTGITA

-998 GAVVSTGETTVAGLP
+998 GAVVSTGETTVTGLP

>member
-1 MRKQLL
+1 
-7 LMLSLLLYAVGMA
+7 MLSLLLYAVGMA

-28 NPNAYPDEHVIYVGL
+28 NPNAYPDEHVIFVGL
-43 VDDQGSAVQSFNEN
+43 VDDKGSAVQSFNDN
-57 TYLGAFIDGEC
+57 TYLGAFIEGEC
-68 RGLAKVSQKSV
+68 RGLAKVSRYSV
-79 SDTKTIYYFA
+79 SDTQTIYYFA
-89 LRVKGSDTDNG
+89 LRVKGTNTDNG
-100 KAISFRLSVPGA
+100 KAISYRLSIGGNQSFVF
-112 NTSYIYNDLQPAA
+112 NDLKPAA
-125 DAVTYTNKKTTG
+125 NAVTYTNNGTTG
-137 TLSDLFPLKFIQ
+137 KLSALYQLTFIRPGYYSIVQ
-149 PLYYAFTQETV
+149 PEV
-160 SVKVGEQ
+160 SVKVGAEF
-167 LNLLDYITF
+167 NLLDHITF
-176 EPANANIPELN
+176 EPANANIPEMN
-187 WNMYDESWRENV
+187 WTMGQGEKENEYAS
-199 NIEGNKL
+199 IKGNTFKAL
-206 TAIKSTGKYG
+206 KSTGKYSW
-216 AVGIFPK
+216 VNVSPN
-223 LWDMKNTGD
+223 LWGMKPTGQY
-232 HTSINVRVIQPAT
+232 TEVSVRVIQPAT

-259 NLGDTAALNT
+259 NLGDTATLNT

-276 TSPADCNEELTW
+276 TAPADCNEELTW
-288 KSSDETALLPMI
+288 KSSDETAIRPME
-300 GSDIGKFNPVKAGT
+300 GNDIGKFNPVKTGT

-339 NPVGTVKVIKM
+339 NPVGRVKEIKM
-350 YVGENLLDIL
+350 YIGNNLLDIL

-369 DAADR
+369 DATDR
-374 SVRYEVNQ
+374 SVRYEVLPSYNQ
-382 SYSDQGVYEDGDGA
+382 DQEFKYNEILEDNGSEG
-396 YKYTDI
+396 I
-402 FGNLY
+402 FARKPGRAR
-407 FNEGD
+407 
-412 EMIALK
+412 IAII
-418 SGRVRVTIRS
+418 SN
-428 VQNPQASCEYEVI
+428 QNPQASCTYEVI
-441 VKDGPTSITFKQEEM
+441 VKDGPTNITFKQEEM
-456 TFLLPIKDT
+456 TFLMPIKDT
-465 DKSDISEDIRNNII
+465 DKWDISEDIRNNII
-479 MTPSWPKYDE
+479 MTPSWPKYE
-489 NESYDKRSTLL
+489 EYESYDIAQSNLDISSLTDAVKL
-500 YIQFVKDVTS
+500 Y
-510 DTEVITLDYDF
+510 YDF
-521 TEDKLSASIVN
+521 KKDSLSASVVK
-532 AGRGSV
+532 V
-538 GVIYLSERTVASEEG
+538 GEGWIDISYSSERTIATEEG
-553 LKNEEVEIM
+553 LRNDEYEISNH
-562 KKFSVVVMESLKGFN
+562 FHVTIMESLKGFK
-577 VDNYVEMV
+577 VDEYVEMV

-608 EVTITPN
+608 EVTITPD
-615 SYLPEEWK
+615 SYVPEEWK
-623 SMVEIV
+623 SIVEIV
-629 PTDESKLNYTII
+629 PTDDTMLNYTIL
-641 PHSVGRATISVK
+641 PHGVGRATISVK
-653 LDGVEVATSNVLIG
+653 LDGVEVASSNVLIG

-675 WKWTSFYA
+675 WKWASLYS
-683 GGVRWN
+683 GDVSWN

-713 EYGYFGDLNSLGT
+713 EYGYFGDINRLES

-747 YTGAYEDMQT
+747 YTGAYEDMRT

-783 TEDSNANNF
+783 TEDAYANNF

-801 DDGFAEYN
+801 DNGFAEYN

-815 TLITLHAGLGYMYF
+815 TLTTLHAGLGYMYF

-953 QRLTVGGIVTGITS
+953 QRLTVGGIVTGITA

-982 TVQGMDVADII
+982 TVQGMDVADVI

-998 GAVVSTGETTVAGLP
+998 GAVVSTGETTVTGLP

>member
-1 MRKQLL
+1 
-7 LMLSLLLYAVGMA
+7 MA

-43 VDDQGSAVQSFNEN
+43 VDDKGSAVQSFNAN

-68 RGLAKVSQKSV
+68 RGIAEVSQKSV

-100 KAISFRLSVPGA
+100 KAISFRLSIPGT
-112 NTSYIYNDLQPAA
+112 NMSYIYNDLKPAA
-125 DAVTYTNKKTTG
+125 NAVTYTNKKTTG
-137 TLSDLFPLKFIQ
+137 TLSALYPLTFIQ
-149 PLYYAFTQETV
+149 SWVCGYTQTFV
-160 SVKVGEQ
+160 SVKVGEEI
-167 LNLLDYITF
+167 NLLDYLKFTP
-176 EPANANIPELN
+176 ENANIPELIWGIN
-187 WNMYDESWRENV
+187 RNHREYV
-199 NIEGNKL
+199 TITGNTLKAL
-206 TAIKSTGKYG
+206 KSTKFVG
-216 AVGIFPK
+216 AATVSAK
-223 LWDMKNTGD
+223 LKDFTFSSENQSLKIT
-232 HTSINVRVIQPAT
+232 VIQPAT
-245 SIELRDEYKNGITV
+245 SIELLDEYKNGITV
-259 NLGDTAALNT
+259 NLGDTSVLNT
-269 VLRSGYT
+269 VLHKCFNIL
-276 TSPADCNEELTW
+276 PEDCNEKMWW
-288 KSSDETALLPMI
+288 KSNDETAIRPME
-300 GSDIGKFNPVKAGT
+300 GNDIGKFEPVKTGT
-314 YTMTLSGENASVDL
+314 YTMTLGGEKASVDL

-339 NPVGTVKVIKM
+339 EMVGSVKTIKM
-350 YVGENLLDIL
+350 FVGENLLNIL
-360 PSGYKVMPE
+360 PAGYKVMPE
-369 DAADR
+369 DATDR
-374 SVRYEVNQ
+374 SVKYEVNQ
-382 SYSDQGVYEDGDGA
+382 SFSDQGVYEDGDGA

-402 FGNLY
+402 FGDLY
-407 FNEGD
+407 FNDGD

-418 SGRVRVTIRS
+418 PGRVRVTINS
-428 VQNPQASCEYEVI
+428 TQNSRAYCEYEVI
-441 VKDGPTSITFKQEEM
+441 VKRGPTNITFKQEEM
-456 TFLLPIKDT
+456 TFLMPRKDT
-465 DKSDISEDIRNNII
+465 DKWDISEDIRNNII
-479 MTPSWPKYDE
+479 MTPSWPKYEEYEEYDIA
-489 NESYDKRSTLL
+489 ESDLDILSYTKAVNL
-500 YIQFVKDVTS
+500 YYNFEKDS
-510 DTEVITLDYDF
+510 
-521 TEDKLSASIVN
+521 LSASIDSIGQ
-532 AGRGSV
+532 GRINVS
-538 GVIYLSERTVASEEG
+538 YSSERTIATEEG
-553 LKNEEVEIM
+553 LQNDEYRISNH
-562 KKFSVVVMESLKGFN
+562 FNITILESLKGFK
-577 VDNYVEMV
+577 VDGYVEMV

-597 PVGAEVDPSRV
+597 PVDAEVDPSRV
-608 EVTITPN
+608 EVTIEDA
-615 SYLPEEWK
+615 SVPEMWK
-623 SMVEIV
+623 SIVEIV
-629 PTDESKLNYTII
+629 PTDETMLNYTIK

-653 LDGVEVATSNVLIG
+653 LDGVEVATSYVGIG

-675 WKWTSFYA
+675 WKWTSLYS
-683 GGVRWN
+683 GGVSWN

-713 EYGYFGDLNSLGT
+713 EYGYFGDLNRLEPGE
-726 GTCYKIKVKEEEP
+726 CYKIKVKEEEP
-739 GLLDLRIM
+739 GLLNLRI
-747 YTGAYEDMQT
+747 YPGGYEDMRPY
-757 HRQIVP
+757 RQIVP

-783 TEDSNANNF
+783 TEDANANKF

-801 DDGFAEYN
+801 DNGFAEYN

-815 TLITLHAGLGYMYF
+815 TLTTLHAGLGYMYF
-829 NAGSENVDMEYQRE
+829 NAASDTINMELKYE
-843 SLMPQGTPVMNAP
+843 WNMPQGTPVMNAP

-953 QRLTVGGIVTGITS
+953 QRLTVGGIVTGITA

-974 IAIVDGQI
+974 IAVVDGQI
-982 TVQGMDVADII
+982 TVQGMDVADVI

-998 GAVVSTGETTVAGLP
+998 GAVVSTGETTVTGLP